1 MKSSK
6 KVSILSLLVILSSLA
21 SCNGNLPGSTA
32 SPVTPNSTISP
43 TTPKP
48 TPSST
53 VTKEEFN
60 ITTDVDDGATISGLP
75 KKASEGDEVEF
86 QVELK
91 EEKEISYV
99 TIDGENIITP
109 ENGVYKFVM
118 PAHAVTVK
126 AVTQDMRYAV
136 NVEQIAGATIAVSST
151 LAKKGETIKVRIA
164 ITDLTK
170 ESPMVKAG
178 DIDVPMAL
186 VENETKTFEG
196 SFVEPGSDV
205 SLLVTLSDA
214 PAEYTILD
222 KAGDGAVVVNA
233 PKTAKAGDKV
243 TFSMALDSG
252 FEFAGEVKVTA
263 GVNEVEVMANDDGTY
278 SFVMPASSVTISQE
292 TAASIYKI
300 NATIGEHLEVDVPDY
315 ATYNSKVEFVVP
327 STNEYEVDKVTLD
340 NVELVADEEG
350 KYSFTMKDKTVSLV
364 VTEKE
369 RFAPIILNNSKHLMM
384 TAYTHDEKANTYTPV
399 TQVRWGEKLY
409 IKVTPK
415 SGVNEGDYGIDKLEV
430 KLGEND
436 TRALYT
442 NSDGYYYNPSA
453 VVSDMTYGLQF
464 TLTEVEAIF
473 DANHVIVGSHA
484 GAYINYSYS
493 SGVSLTKTK
502 SNLVAD
508 RFGNISFPSS
518 SYSATTTKITSV
530 DDTTK
535 TFKMEST
542 DYEGGWTDNGLIYI
556 LSTSTYNNLTYDLVF
571 LQGSTSSNLETEYLA
586 DSKDSTPTKYI
597 ARLKNDTKD
606 IYVYAE
612 KTGSK
617 KATISE
623 ITSIQVANGL
633 TSFTDEGA
641 IFKATINGEDKYFIN
656 RNGLLADYSTTN
668 PLTLTG
674 SLGTITT
681 DGICNATVTKDGNT
695 IDATYSMDGES
706 LTIIIDGKKHTLKVD
721 TTTNTYQELKFSAGL
736 YIGGKVSSSHSYY
749 KMELTTDFKGKW
761 ESGNSSAI
769 TFNDD
774 QTFTF
779 NSYKVLLSDNKDLAL
794 VRESSN
800 TYLLSKDITEYSAS
814 SVGMEIV
821 GLTSG
826 TLKTG
831 EKFVAD
837 IYDANTSSSSL
848 VKKAVYFD
856 GTNYVF
862 GSIKNNTAIDTKG
875 ISFIFVTEDN
885 HEINMKNNNGAL
897 EIAIDV
903 SGTYTDTDT
912 ENNHGELI
920 LSNDGTGTLN
930 NVAIT
935 YEVNSKD
942 EVTVKEGN
950 TTYTISL
957 ANSTYTITN
966 TEVLVLPAFAGQTF
980 KGKIDYIYDDG
991 YDYTDSQTYDA
1002 YIKFSSSEKTL
1013 SFSAGD
1019 GASASN
1025 VEGGLYL
1032 NNKNVEYTYDET
1044 SKEITVA
1051 LKYNNNAHT
1060 VVFVYDSTKNTLTP
1074 KSQVAFEGSESFYI
1088 RAYSDYAFTK
1098 VA

>member
-32 SPVTPNSTISP
+32 TPATPNSTISP

-151 LAKKGETIKVRIA
+151 LAKKGETIKVRVA
-164 ITDLTK
+164 ITDSAK
-170 ESPMVKAG
+170 ESPVVKAG

-214 PAEYTILD
+214 PAEYAILD

-263 GVNEVEVMANDDGTY
+263 GDNKVEVMTNDDGTY

-300 NATIGEHLEVDVPDY
+300 NATIGEHLEIDVPDY
-315 ATYNSKVEFVVP
+315 AAYNSKVEFVVP

-340 NVELVADEEG
+340 NVELVADEKG
-350 KYSFTMKDKTVSLV
+350 KYSFTMKERAVNLV

-369 RFAPIILNNSKHLMM
+369 RFAPVILNNSEHLMM
-384 TAYTHDEKANTYTPV
+384 TAYTHDEEANTYTPV
-399 TQVRWGEKLY
+399 TQVKWGEKLY

-415 SGVNEGDYGIDKLEV
+415 AGVNEGDYGIDKVEV

-464 TLTEVEAIF
+464 TLTEVEPIF
-473 DANHVIVGSHA
+473 GANHVIVGSHA

-493 SGVSLTKTK
+493 SGVSLAKTK

-530 DDTTK
+530 DDITK

-542 DYEGGWTDNGLIYI
+542 NYEGGWTDNGLIYI

-612 KTGSK
+612 KTGGK

-656 RNGLLADYSTTN
+656 RNGLLTDYSTTN

-695 IDATYSMDGES
+695 INTTYSINGES

-721 TTTNTYQELKFSAGL
+721 TATNTYQELKFSAGL

-749 KMELTTDFKGKW
+749 KMQLTTDFKGKW
-761 ESGNSSAI
+761 ESGSNSAI

-779 NSYKVLLSDNKDLAL
+779 SSYKVLLSDNKDLAL
-794 VRESSN
+794 VRDSNN
-800 TYLLSKDITEYSAS
+800 TYLLSKDITEYSS
-814 SVGMEIV
+814 DSVGMEIV
-821 GLTSG
+821 GLTDG

-862 GSIKNNTAIDTKG
+862 GSIKNNTTIDTKG
-875 ISFIFVTEDN
+875 TSFIFITEDN
-885 HEINMKNNNGAL
+885 HEISMKNNNGAL
-897 EIAIDV
+897 QIAIDV

-920 LSNDGTGTLN
+920 LSKDGTGTLN

-935 YEVNSKD
+935 YEVTSKD
-942 EVTVKEGN
+942 VITVKEGN

-966 TEVLVLPAFAGQTF
+966 TEALVLPAFAGQTF
-980 KGKIDYIYDDG
+980 KGKIDYFDEYSEEYD
-991 YDYTDSQTYDA
+991 TVPYDA
-1002 YIKFSSSEKTL
+1002 YIKFSSSGKTL

-1025 VEGGLYL
+1025 VEGGEYL

-1051 LKYNNNAHT
+1051 LNGQT
-1060 VVFVYDSTKNTLTP
+1060 VVFVYDSAKNTLTP
-1074 KSQVAFEGSESFYI
+1074 KSQVDFEESFFI
-1088 RAYSDYAFTK
+1088 RTYPDYAFTK

>member
-21 SCNGNLPGSTA
+21 SCNGNLPGSTT
-32 SPVTPNSTISP
+32 SPATPNSTISP

-60 ITTDVDDGATISGLP
+60 ITTDVDDGVTISGLP

-164 ITDLTK
+164 ITDSAK
-170 ESPMVKAG
+170 ESPVVKAG

-196 SFVEPGSDV
+196 SFVQPGSDV

-214 PAEYTILD
+214 PAEYAILD

-263 GVNEVEVMANDDGTY
+263 GDNKIEVMANDDGTY

-300 NATIGEHLEVDVPDY
+300 NATIGEHLEIDVPDY
-315 ATYNSKVEFVVP
+315 AAYNSKVEFVVP

-340 NVELVADEEG
+340 NVELVADEKG
-350 KYSFTMKDKTVSLV
+350 KYSFAMKDRAVSLV

-369 RFAPIILNNSKHLMM
+369 RFAPVILNNSEHLMM
-384 TAYTHDEKANTYTPV
+384 TAYTHDEEANTYTPV
-399 TQVRWGEKLY
+399 TQVKWGEKLY

-415 SGVNEGDYGIDKLEV
+415 TGVNEGDYGIDKVEV
-430 KLGEND
+430 KLSEND

-453 VVSDMTYGLQF
+453 VVSNMTYGLQF
-464 TLTEVEAIF
+464 TLTEVEPIF
-473 DANHVIVGSHA
+473 GANHVIVGSHA

-493 SGVSLTKTK
+493 SGVSLAKTK

-530 DDTTK
+530 DDITK

-542 DYEGGWTDNGLIYI
+542 NYEGGWTDNGLIYI

-612 KTGSK
+612 KTGGK

-656 RNGLLADYSTTN
+656 RNGLLTDYSTTN

-695 IDATYSMDGES
+695 INTTYSMDGES

-721 TTTNTYQELKFSAGL
+721 TATNTYQELKFSAGL

-749 KMELTTDFKGKW
+749 KMQLTTDFKGKW
-761 ESGNSSAI
+761 ESVSNSAI

-779 NSYKVLLSDNKDLAL
+779 SSYKVLLSDNKDLAL
-794 VRESSN
+794 VRDSNN
-800 TYLLSKDITEYSAS
+800 TYLLSKDITEYSS
-814 SVGMEIV
+814 DSVGMEIV
-821 GLTSG
+821 GLTDG
-826 TLKTG
+826 ILKTG

-862 GSIKNNTAIDTKG
+862 GSIKNNTTIDTKG
-875 ISFIFVTEDN
+875 TSFIFITENN
-885 HEINMKNNNGAL
+885 HEISMKNNNGAL

-920 LSNDGTGTLN
+920 LSKDGTGTLN

-935 YEVNSKD
+935 YEVTSKD
-942 EVTVKEGN
+942 VITVKEGN

-966 TEVLVLPAFAGQTF
+966 TEALVLPAFAGQTF
-980 KGKIDYIYDDG
+980 KGKIDYFDEYSEEYD
-991 YDYTDSQTYDA
+991 TVPYDA
-1002 YIKFSSSEKTL
+1002 YIKFSSSGKTL

-1025 VEGGLYL
+1025 VEGGKYL

-1051 LKYNNNAHT
+1051 LNGQT

-1074 KSQVAFEGSESFYI
+1074 KSQVDFEESFFI
-1088 RAYSDYAFTK
+1088 RTYSDYAFTK

>member
-32 SPVTPNSTISP
+32 SPITPNSTISP

-60 ITTDVDDGATISGLP
+60 ITTNVDDGATISGLP

-151 LAKKGETIKVRIA
+151 LAKKGETIKVRVA
-164 ITDLTK
+164 ITDSTK

-263 GVNEVEVMANDDGTY
+263 SDNEVEVMTNDDGTY

-292 TAASIYKI
+292 TAVSIYKI
-300 NATIGEHLEVDVPDY
+300 NATIGEHLEVEVPDY
-315 ATYNSKVEFVVP
+315 AAFNSKVEFVVP

-340 NVELVADEEG
+340 NVELVANEEG
-350 KYSFTMKDKTVSLV
+350 KYSFTMKDRAVSLV

-369 RFAPIILNNSKHLMM
+369 RFAPIILNDSKHLTM

-409 IKVTPK
+409 IKVTTK
-415 SGVNEGDYGIDKLEV
+415 AGVNEGDYGIDKLEV

-436 TRALYT
+436 IRALYT
-442 NSDGYYYNPSA
+442 NSDGYYYNSSA

-473 DANHVIVGSHA
+473 DASHVIVGSHA

-556 LSTSTYNNLTYDLVF
+556 LSTSTYNSLTYDLVF

-606 IYVYAE
+606 IYLYAE
-612 KTGSK
+612 KIGSK

-641 IFKATINGEDKYFIN
+641 IFKATIKGEDKYFIN
-656 RNGLLADYSTTN
+656 RNGLLADYSTTK

-681 DGICNATVTKDGNT
+681 DGICNATVTKDDNT
-695 IDATYSMDGES
+695 INTTYSIDGES
-706 LTIIIDGKKHTLKVD
+706 LTIIIDGKEHTLKVD

-749 KMELTTDFKGKW
+749 KMQLTADFKGKW
-761 ESGNSSAI
+761 ESGSNSVI

-779 NSYKVLLSDNKDLAL
+779 SSYKVLLSDNKDLAL
-794 VRESSN
+794 VRDSSN
-800 TYLLSKDITEYSAS
+800 TYLLSKDITTYSAS

-821 GLTSG
+821 GLTNG

-856 GTNYVF
+856 GINYVF
-862 GSIKNNTAIDTKG
+862 GSIKNNTIIDTKG
-875 ISFIFVTEDN
+875 TSFIFVTEDN
-885 HEINMKNNNGAL
+885 HEISMKNNNGAL

-942 EVTVKEGN
+942 VITVKEGN

-966 TEVLVLPAFAGQTF
+966 TEVLTLPAFVGQTF
-980 KGKIDYIYDDG
+980 KGRIDYIDEYDDA
-991 YDYTDSQTYDA
+991 YSQTYDA

-1025 VEGGLYL
+1025 VEGGEYL
-1032 NNKNVEYTYDET
+1032 NNKNVEYTYDEA

-1051 LKYNNNAHT
+1051 LNGHT
-1060 VVFVYDSTKNTLTP
+1060 VVFVYDSTKNTLTS
-1074 KSQVAFEGSESFYI
+1074 KSQVDIESFYF
-1088 RAYSDYAFTK
+1088 RADPDFAFTK

>member
-32 SPVTPNSTISP
+32 TPATPNSTISP

-164 ITDLTK
+164 ITDSAK
-170 ESPMVKAG
+170 ESPVVKAG

-196 SFVEPGSDV
+196 SFVQPGSDV

-214 PAEYTILD
+214 PAEYAILD

-263 GVNEVEVMANDDGTY
+263 GDNKVEVMANDDGTY

-300 NATIGEHLEVDVPDY
+300 NATIGEHLEIDVPDY
-315 ATYNSKVEFVVP
+315 AAYNSKVEFVVP

-340 NVELVADEEG
+340 NVELVADEKG
-350 KYSFTMKDKTVSLV
+350 KYSFAMKYRAVNLV

-369 RFAPIILNNSKHLMM
+369 RFAPVILNNSEHLMM
-384 TAYTHDEKANTYTPV
+384 TAYTHDEEANTYTPV
-399 TQVRWGEKLY
+399 TQVKWGEKLY

-415 SGVNEGDYGIDKLEV
+415 TGVNEGDYGIDKVEV
-430 KLGEND
+430 KLSEND

-453 VVSDMTYGLQF
+453 VVSNMTYGLQF
-464 TLTEVEAIF
+464 TLTEVEPIF
-473 DANHVIVGSHA
+473 GANHVIVGSHA

-493 SGVSLTKTK
+493 SGVSLAKTK

-530 DDTTK
+530 DDITK

-542 DYEGGWTDNGLIYI
+542 NYEGGWTDNGLIYI

-612 KTGSK
+612 KTGGK

-656 RNGLLADYSTTN
+656 RNGLLTDYSTTN

-695 IDATYSMDGES
+695 INTTYSMDGES

-721 TTTNTYQELKFSAGL
+721 TATNTYQELKFSAGL

-749 KMELTTDFKGKW
+749 KMQLTTDFKGKW
-761 ESGNSSAI
+761 ESGSNSAI

-779 NSYKVLLSDNKDLAL
+779 SSYKVLLSDNKDLAL
-794 VRESSN
+794 VRDSNN
-800 TYLLSKDITEYSAS
+800 TYLLSKDITEYSS
-814 SVGMEIV
+814 DSVGMEIV

-826 TLKTG
+826 TLKKG

-862 GSIKNNTAIDTKG
+862 GSIKNNTTIDTKG
-875 ISFIFVTEDN
+875 TSFIFITEDN
-885 HEINMKNNNGAL
+885 HEISMKNNNGAL

-920 LSNDGTGTLN
+920 LSKDGTGTLN

-935 YEVNSKD
+935 YEVTSKD
-942 EVTVKEGN
+942 VITVKEGN

-966 TEVLVLPAFAGQTF
+966 TEALVLPAFAGQTF
-980 KGKIDYIYDDG
+980 KGKIDYFDEYSEEYD
-991 YDYTDSQTYDA
+991 TVPYDA
-1002 YIKFSSSEKTL
+1002 YIKFSSSGKTL

-1025 VEGGLYL
+1025 VEGGEYL

-1051 LKYNNNAHT
+1051 LNGHT

-1074 KSQVAFEGSESFYI
+1074 KSQVDFEESFFI
-1088 RAYSDYAFTK
+1088 RTYPDYAFTK

>member
-32 SPVTPNSTISP
+32 TPTTPNSTISP

-151 LAKKGETIKVRIA
+151 LAKKGETIKVRVA
-164 ITDLTK
+164 ITDSAK
-170 ESPMVKAG
+170 ESPVVKAG

-196 SFVEPGSDV
+196 SFVQPGSDV

-214 PAEYTILD
+214 PAEYAILD

-263 GVNEVEVMANDDGTY
+263 GDNKVEVMANDDGTY
-278 SFVMPASSVTISQE
+278 SFVMPASSITISQE

-300 NATIGEHLEVDVPDY
+300 NATIGEHLEIDVPDY
-315 ATYNSKVEFVVP
+315 AAYNSKVEFVVP

-340 NVELVADEEG
+340 NVELVADEKG
-350 KYSFTMKDKTVSLV
+350 KYSFAMKERAVNLV

-369 RFAPIILNNSKHLMM
+369 RFAPVILNNSEHLMM
-384 TAYTHDEKANTYTPV
+384 TAYTHDEEANTYTPV
-399 TQVRWGEKLY
+399 TQVKWGEKLY

-415 SGVNEGDYGIDKLEV
+415 AGVNEGDYGIDKVEV

-464 TLTEVEAIF
+464 TLTEVEPIF
-473 DANHVIVGSHA
+473 GANHVIVGSHA

-493 SGVSLTKTK
+493 SGVSLAKTK

-530 DDTTK
+530 DDITK

-542 DYEGGWTDNGLIYI
+542 NYEGGWTDNGLIYI

-612 KTGSK
+612 KTSGK

-656 RNGLLADYSTTN
+656 RNGLLTDYSTTN

-681 DGICNATVTKDGNT
+681 DGICNATVTKDGST
-695 IDATYSMDGES
+695 IDTTYSMDGES
-706 LTIIIDGKKHTLKVD
+706 LTIIIDGKMHTLKVD
-721 TTTNTYQELKFSAGL
+721 AATNTYQELKFSAGL

-749 KMELTTDFKGKW
+749 KMQLTTDFKGKW
-761 ESGNSSAI
+761 ESGSNSAI

-779 NSYKVLLSDNKDLAL
+779 SSYKVLLSDNKDLAL
-794 VRESSN
+794 VRDSNN
-800 TYLLSKDITEYSAS
+800 TYLLSKDITEYSS
-814 SVGMEIV
+814 DSVGMEIV
-821 GLTSG
+821 GLTDG

-862 GSIKNNTAIDTKG
+862 GSIKNNTTIDTKG
-875 ISFIFVTEDN
+875 TSFIFITEDN
-885 HEINMKNNNGAL
+885 HEISMKNNNGAL

-920 LSNDGTGTLN
+920 LSKDGTGTLN

-935 YEVNSKD
+935 FEVTSKD
-942 EVTVKEGN
+942 VITVKEGN

-966 TEVLVLPAFAGQTF
+966 TEALVLPAFAGQTF
-980 KGKIDYIYDDG
+980 KGKIDYFDEYSEEYD
-991 YDYTDSQTYDA
+991 TVPYDA
-1002 YIKFSSSEKTL
+1002 YIKFSSSGKTL

-1025 VEGGLYL
+1025 VEGGEYL

-1051 LKYNNNAHT
+1051 LNGQT

-1074 KSQVAFEGSESFYI
+1074 KSQVDFEESFFI
-1088 RAYSDYAFTK
+1088 RTYSDYAFTK

>member
-1 MKSSK
+1 MKNSK

-21 SCNGNLPGSTA
+21 SCNGNLPGSTT
-32 SPVTPNSTISP
+32 SPATPNSTISP

-151 LAKKGETIKVRIA
+151 LAKKGETIKVRVA
-164 ITDLTK
+164 ITDSAK
-170 ESPMVKAG
+170 ESPVVKAG

-196 SFVEPGSDV
+196 SFVQPGSDV

-214 PAEYTILD
+214 PAEYAILD
-222 KAGDGAVVVNA
+222 KAGDSAVVVNA

-263 GVNEVEVMANDDGTY
+263 GDNKVEVMANDDGTY

-300 NATIGEHLEVDVPDY
+300 NATIGEHLEIDVPDY
-315 ATYNSKVEFVVP
+315 AAYNSKVEFVVP

-340 NVELVADEEG
+340 NVELVADEKG
-350 KYSFTMKDKTVSLV
+350 KYSFTMKERAVNLV

-369 RFAPIILNNSKHLMM
+369 RFAPVILNNSEHLMM
-384 TAYTHDEKANTYTPV
+384 TAYTHDEEANTYTPV
-399 TQVRWGEKLY
+399 TQVKWGEKLY

-415 SGVNEGDYGIDKLEV
+415 AGVNEGDYGIDKVEV

-464 TLTEVEAIF
+464 TLTEVEPIF
-473 DANHVIVGSHA
+473 GANHVIVGSHA

-493 SGVSLTKTK
+493 SGVSLAKTK

-530 DDTTK
+530 DDITK

-542 DYEGGWTDNGLIYI
+542 NYEGGWTDNGLIYI

-612 KTGSK
+612 KTGGK

-656 RNGLLADYSTTN
+656 RNGLLTDYSTTN

-695 IDATYSMDGES
+695 INTTYSMNGES

-721 TTTNTYQELKFSAGL
+721 TATNTYQELKFSAGL

-749 KMELTTDFKGKW
+749 KMQLTTDFKGKW
-761 ESGNSSAI
+761 ESGSNSAI

-779 NSYKVLLSDNKDLAL
+779 SSYKVLLSDNKDLAL
-794 VRESSN
+794 VRDSNN
-800 TYLLSKDITEYSAS
+800 TYLLSKDITEYSS
-814 SVGMEIV
+814 DSVGMEIV
-821 GLTSG
+821 GLTDG

-862 GSIKNNTAIDTKG
+862 GSIKNNTTIDTKG
-875 ISFIFVTEDN
+875 TSFIFITEDN
-885 HEINMKNNNGAL
+885 HEISMKNNNGAL
-897 EIAIDV
+897 QIAIDV

-920 LSNDGTGTLN
+920 LSKDGTGTLN

-935 YEVNSKD
+935 YEVTSKD
-942 EVTVKEGN
+942 VITVKEGN

-966 TEVLVLPAFAGQTF
+966 TEALVLPAFAGQTF
-980 KGKIDYIYDDG
+980 KGKIDYFDEYSEEYD
-991 YDYTDSQTYDA
+991 TVPYDA
-1002 YIKFSSSEKTL
+1002 YIKFSSSGKTL

-1025 VEGGLYL
+1025 VEGGEYL

-1051 LKYNNNAHT
+1051 LNGQT
-1060 VVFVYDSTKNTLTP
+1060 VVFVYDSAKNTLTP
-1074 KSQVAFEGSESFYI
+1074 KSQVDFEESFFI
-1088 RAYSDYAFTK
+1088 RTYPDYAFTK

>member
-32 SPVTPNSTISP
+32 SPATPNSTISP

-60 ITTDVDDGATISGLP
+60 ITTYVDDGATISGLP

-136 NVEQIAGATIAVSST
+136 NVEQIVGATIAVSST
-151 LAKKGETIKVRIA
+151 LAKKGETIKVRVA
-164 ITDLTK
+164 ITDSAK

-196 SFVEPGSDV
+196 SFVQPGSDV

-214 PAEYTILD
+214 PAEYAIID
-222 KAGDGAVVVNA
+222 KTGDGAVVVNA

-263 GVNEVEVMANDDGTY
+263 GDNKVEVMANDDGTY

-300 NATIGEHLEVDVPDY
+300 NATIGEHLDVDVPDY
-315 ATYNSKVEFVVP
+315 AAYNSKVEFVVP

-340 NVELVADEEG
+340 NVELVADEKG
-350 KYSFTMKDKTVSLV
+350 KYSFAMKDRAVNLV

-369 RFAPIILNNSKHLMM
+369 RFAPVILNNSEHLMM
-384 TAYTHDEKANTYTPV
+384 TAYTHDEEANTYTPV

-415 SGVNEGDYGIDKLEV
+415 TGVNEGDYGIDKVEV
-430 KLGEND
+430 KLSYND

-464 TLTEVEAIF
+464 TLTEVEPIF
-473 DANHVIVGSHA
+473 GANHVIVGSHA

-493 SGVSLTKTK
+493 SGVSLAKTK

-535 TFKMEST
+535 TFKMESS

-586 DSKDSTPTKYI
+586 DSKDSTLTKYI

-612 KTGSK
+612 KTSGK

-623 ITSIQVANGL
+623 INSIQVANGL

-656 RNGLLADYSTTN
+656 RNGLLTNYSTTN

-695 IDATYSMDGES
+695 INTTYSMDGES

-721 TTTNTYQELKFSAGL
+721 IATNTYQELKFSAGL

-749 KMELTTDFKGKW
+749 KMQLTTDFKGKW
-761 ESGNSSAI
+761 ESGSNSAI

-779 NSYKVLLSDNKDLAL
+779 SSYKVLLSDNKDLAL
-794 VRESSN
+794 VRDSNN
-800 TYLLSKDITEYSAS
+800 TYLLSKDITEYSS
-814 SVGMEIV
+814 DSVGMEIV
-821 GLTSG
+821 GLTDG

-862 GSIKNNTAIDTKG
+862 GSIKNNTTIDTKG
-875 ISFIFVTEDN
+875 TSFIFITEDN
-885 HEINMKNNNGAL
+885 HEISMKNNNGAL
-897 EIAIDV
+897 QIAIDV

-920 LSNDGTGTLN
+920 LSKDGTGTLN
-930 NVAIT
+930 KVAIT
-935 YEVNSKD
+935 YEVNSK
-942 EVTVKEGN
+942 EVITVKEGN

-966 TEVLVLPAFAGQTF
+966 TEALVLPAFAGQTF
-980 KGKIDYIYDDG
+980 KGKIDYFDEYSEEYD
-991 YDYTDSQTYDA
+991 TVPYDA
-1002 YIKFSSSEKTL
+1002 YIKFSSSGKTL

-1025 VEGGLYL
+1025 VEGGEYL

-1051 LKYNNNAHT
+1051 LNGQT

-1074 KSQVAFEGSESFYI
+1074 KSQVDFEESFFI
-1088 RAYSDYAFTK
+1088 RTYSDYSFTK

>member
-32 SPVTPNSTISP
+32 SPATPNSTISP

-151 LAKKGETIKVRIA
+151 LAKKGETIKVRVA
-164 ITDLTK
+164 ITDSTK

-263 GVNEVEVMANDDGTY
+263 GDNEVEVMTNDDGTY

-292 TAASIYKI
+292 TAVSIYKI
-300 NATIGEHLEVDVPDY
+300 NATIGEHLEVGVPDY
-315 ATYNSKVEFVVP
+315 AAFNSKVEFVVP

-350 KYSFTMKDKTVSLV
+350 KYSFTMKDRAVSLV

-369 RFAPIILNNSKHLMM
+369 RFAPIILNDSKHLTM

-415 SGVNEGDYGIDKLEV
+415 AGVNEGDYGIDKLEV

-493 SGVSLTKTK
+493 SGVSLAKTK

-623 ITSIQVANGL
+623 ITSIQIANGL

-641 IFKATINGEDKYFIN
+641 IFKATIKGEDKYFIN
-656 RNGLLADYSTTN
+656 RNGLLTDYSTTN

-674 SLGTITT
+674 SLGTIAT
-681 DGICNATVTKDGNT
+681 DGICNATVTKDDNT
-695 IDATYSMDGES
+695 INTTYSMDGES
-706 LTIIIDGKKHTLKVD
+706 LTIIIDGKEHTLKVD
-721 TTTNTYQELKFSAGL
+721 IATNTYQELKFSAGL

-761 ESGNSSAI
+761 ESGSNSVI

-779 NSYKVLLSDNKDLAL
+779 SSYKVLLSDNKDLAL
-794 VRESSN
+794 VRDGNN
-800 TYLLSKDITEYSAS
+800 TYLLSKDITTYSAS

-821 GLTSG
+821 GLTDG

-862 GSIKNNTAIDTKG
+862 GSIKNNTTIDTKG
-875 ISFIFVTEDN
+875 TSFIFVTEDN
-885 HEINMKNNNGAL
+885 HEISMKNNNGAL

-935 YEVNSKD
+935 YEVTSKD
-942 EVTVKEGN
+942 VITVKQGN

-957 ANSTYTITN
+957 VNSTYTITN
-966 TEVLVLPAFAGQTF
+966 TEALTLPAFAGQTF
-980 KGKIDYIYDDG
+980 QGKIDYYYDDG
-991 YDYTDSQTYDA
+991 YDDGGLETYDA

-1013 SFSAGD
+1013 SFSAGS

-1025 VEGGLYL
+1025 VEGGEYL

-1051 LKYNNNAHT
+1051 LKDNNSAHT

-1088 RAYSDYAFTK
+1088 RKDPEFAFKK
-1098 VA
+1098 V

>member
-32 SPVTPNSTISP
+32 SPIAPNSTISP

-75 KKASEGDEVEF
+75 GKASEGDEVEF

-99 TIDGENIITP
+99 TIDGENIIAP

-118 PAHAVTVK
+118 PAHTVTVK

-136 NVEQIAGATIAVSST
+136 KVEQVAGATIAVSST

-164 ITDLTK
+164 ITDSTK
-170 ESPMVKAG
+170 ESPVVKAG

-214 PAEYTILD
+214 PAEYAILD

-263 GVNEVEVMANDDGTY
+263 GDTEVEVMANDDGTY

-292 TAASIYKI
+292 TAASIYNI
-300 NATIGEHLEVDVPDY
+300 NATIGEHLKVDVPDY
-315 ATYNSKVEFVVP
+315 AAYNSKVELVVP

-350 KYSFTMKDKTVSLV
+350 KYSFTMKDRAVSLV

-369 RFAPIILNNSKHLMM
+369 RFAPVILNNSKHLMM
-384 TAYTHDEKANTYTPV
+384 TAYTHDEEANTYTPV

-415 SGVNEGDYGIDKLEV
+415 AGVNEGDYGIDKVEV

-453 VVSDMTYGLQF
+453 VVSNMTYGLQF
-464 TLTEVEAIF
+464 TLTEVEPIF
-473 DANHVIVGSHA
+473 GANHVIVGSHA

-493 SGVSLTKTK
+493 SGVSLDKTK

-508 RFGNISFPSS
+508 RFGNISFPTG
-518 SYSATTTKITSV
+518 YSTTTTKITSV

-535 TFKMEST
+535 TFKMESSA
-542 DYEGGWTDNGLIYI
+542 YEGGWTDNGLIYI
-556 LSTSTYNNLTYDLVF
+556 LSTSTYSNLTYDLVF

-612 KTGSK
+612 K
-617 KATISE
+617 ATISE

-656 RNGLLADYSTTN
+656 KNGLLTDYSTTN

-695 IDATYSMDGES
+695 IKTTYSMDGES
-706 LTIIIDGKKHTLKVD
+706 LTIIIDGKEHTLKVD
-721 TTTNTYQELKFSAGL
+721 TATNTYQELKFSAGL

-749 KMELTTDFKGKW
+749 KMQLTTDFKGKW
-761 ESGNSSAI
+761 ESGSNSAI

-779 NSYKVLLSDNKDLAL
+779 SSYKVLLSDNKDLAL
-794 VRESSN
+794 VRDSSN
-800 TYLLSKDITEYSAS
+800 TYLLSKDITEYSS
-814 SVGMEIV
+814 DSVGMEIV
-821 GLTSG
+821 GLTNG
-826 TLKTG
+826 ALKTG

-837 IYDANTSSSSL
+837 IYDANTSSSSR

-862 GSIKNNTAIDTKG
+862 GSIKNNTTIDTKG
-875 ISFIFVTEDN
+875 TSFIFVTEDN
-885 HEINMKNNNGAL
+885 HEISMKNNNGAL

-935 YEVNSKD
+935 YEVTSKD
-942 EVTVKEGN
+942 VITVKEGN

-966 TEVLVLPAFAGQTF
+966 TEALVLPAFAGQTF
-980 KGKIDYIYDDG
+980 QGKIDYFDEYSEE
-991 YDYTDSQTYDA
+991 YNTETYDA

-1025 VEGGLYL
+1025 VEGGEYL
-1032 NNKNVEYTYDET
+1032 NNKNVEYTYDEA
-1044 SKEITVA
+1044 SKEITVT
-1051 LKYNNNAHT
+1051 LNGQT
-1060 VVFVYDSTKNTLTP
+1060 VIFVYDSAKNTLTP
-1074 KSQVAFEGSESFYI
+1074 KSSVDIESFYF
-1088 RAYSDYAFTK
+1088 RTYSDYAFTK

>member
-1 MKSSK
+1 M
-6 KVSILSLLVILSSLA
+6 
-21 SCNGNLPGSTA
+21 
-32 SPVTPNSTISP
+32 
-43 TTPKP
+43 
-48 TPSST
+48 
-53 VTKEEFN
+53 
-60 ITTDVDDGATISGLP
+60 
-75 KKASEGDEVEF
+75 
-86 QVELK
+86 K

-151 LAKKGETIKVRIA
+151 LAKKGETIKVRVA
-164 ITDLTK
+164 ITDSTK

-263 GVNEVEVMANDDGTY
+263 SDNEVEVMTNDDGTY

-292 TAASIYKI
+292 TAVSIYKI
-300 NATIGEHLEVDVPDY
+300 NATIGEHLEVEVPDY
-315 ATYNSKVEFVVP
+315 AAFNSKVEFVVP

-340 NVELVADEEG
+340 NVELVANEEG
-350 KYSFTMKDKTVSLV
+350 KYSFTMKDRAVSLV

-369 RFAPIILNNSKHLMM
+369 RFAPIILNDSKHLTM

-409 IKVTPK
+409 IKVTTK
-415 SGVNEGDYGIDKLEV
+415 AGVNEGDYGINKVEV

-484 GAYINYSYS
+484 GAYINYSYL

-556 LSTSTYNNLTYDLVF
+556 LSTSTYNSLTYDLVF

-606 IYVYAE
+606 IYLYAE
-612 KTGSK
+612 KIGSK

-641 IFKATINGEDKYFIN
+641 IFKATIKGEDKYFIN

-668 PLTLTG
+668 PLTLAG

-695 IDATYSMDGES
+695 IDTTYSMDGES
-706 LTIIIDGKKHTLKVD
+706 LTIIIDGKEHTLKVD

-736 YIGGKVSSSHSYY
+736 YIGGKVSSAHSYY
-749 KMELTTDFKGKW
+749 KMQLTTDFKGKW
-761 ESGNSSAI
+761 ESGSNSAI

-779 NSYKVLLSDNKDLAL
+779 SSYKVLLSDNKDLAL
-794 VRESSN
+794 VRDSSN
-800 TYLLSKDITEYSAS
+800 TYLLSKDITTYSAS

-821 GLTSG
+821 GLTNG

-862 GSIKNNTAIDTKG
+862 GSIKNNTIIDTKG
-875 ISFIFVTEDN
+875 TSFIFVTEDN
-885 HEINMKNNNGAL
+885 HEISMKNNNGAL

-903 SGTYTDTDT
+903 TGTYTDTDT

-942 EVTVKEGN
+942 EIIVKEGN

-966 TEVLVLPAFAGQTF
+966 TEVLTLPAFAGQTF
-980 KGKIDYIYDDG
+980 KGKIDYIDEYGEEYD
-991 YDYTDSQTYDA
+991 SATYDA

-1025 VEGGLYL
+1025 VEGGEYL
-1032 NNKNVEYTYDET
+1032 NNKNVEYTYDEA

-1051 LKYNNNAHT
+1051 LNGRT

-1074 KSQVAFEGSESFYI
+1074 KSQVTFESFYI
-1088 RAYSDYAFTK
+1088 RTYNDYAFTK

>member
-1 MKSSK
+1 MKISK

-32 SPVTPNSTISP
+32 SPIAPNSTISP

-60 ITTDVDDGATISGLP
+60 ITTNVDDGATISGLP

-151 LAKKGETIKVRIA
+151 LAKKGETIKVRVA
-164 ITDLTK
+164 ITDSTK

-243 TFSMALDSG
+243 TFSMTLDSG

-263 GVNEVEVMANDDGTY
+263 GDNEVEVMTNDDGTY

-292 TAASIYKI
+292 TAVSIYKI
-300 NATIGEHLEVDVPDY
+300 NATISEHLEVDVPDY
-315 ATYNSKVEFVVP
+315 AAYNSKVEFVVP

-340 NVELVADEEG
+340 NVELIADEEG
-350 KYSFTMKDKTVSLV
+350 KYSFTMKDRAVSLV

-384 TAYTHDEKANTYTPV
+384 TAYTHDEEANTYTPV

-415 SGVNEGDYGIDKLEV
+415 AGVNEGDYGIDKLEV

-436 TRALYT
+436 IRALYA
-442 NSDGYYYNPSA
+442 NSDGYYYNSSA

-464 TLTEVEAIF
+464 TLTEVEPIF
-473 DANHVIVGSHA
+473 NANHVIVGSHA

-493 SGVSLTKTK
+493 SGVSLDKTK

-695 IDATYSMDGES
+695 INTTYSMDGES

-749 KMELTTDFKGKW
+749 KMQLTTDFKGKW
-761 ESGNSSAI
+761 ESKSSSAI

-794 VRESSN
+794 VRESSS
-800 TYLLSKDITEYSAS
+800 TYLLSKDITTYSS
-814 SVGMEIV
+814 DSVGMEIV
-821 GLTSG
+821 GLTNG

-862 GSIKNNTAIDTKG
+862 GSIKNNTTIDTKG
-875 ISFIFVTEDN
+875 TSFIFVTEDN
-885 HEINMKNNNGAL
+885 HEISMKNNNGAL
-897 EIAIDV
+897 EIAINV

-942 EVTVKEGN
+942 EITVKEGN

-966 TEVLVLPAFAGQTF
+966 TKVLVLPAFAGQTF
-980 KGKIDYIYDDG
+980 KGRIDYFEEYGEEYD
-991 YDYTDSQTYDA
+991 TVPYDA

-1051 LKYNNNAHT
+1051 LNGQT

-1074 KSQVAFEGSESFYI
+1074 KSQVDFEGSFFI
-1088 RAYSDYAFTK
+1088 RTYADYAFTK

>member
-32 SPVTPNSTISP
+32 SPTAPNSTISP

-136 NVEQIAGATIAVSST
+136 NVEQIVGATIAVSST
-151 LAKKGETIKVRIA
+151 LAKKGETIKVRVA
-164 ITDLTK
+164 ITDSTK

-263 GVNEVEVMANDDGTY
+263 SDNEVEVMTNDDGTY

-292 TAASIYKI
+292 TAVSIYKI
-300 NATIGEHLEVDVPDY
+300 NATIGEHLEVEVPDY
-315 ATYNSKVEFVVP
+315 AAFNSKVEFVVP

-340 NVELVADEEG
+340 NVELVANEEG
-350 KYSFTMKDKTVSLV
+350 KYSFTMKDRAVSLV

-369 RFAPIILNNSKHLMM
+369 RFAPIILNDSKHLTM

-409 IKVTPK
+409 IKVTTK
-415 SGVNEGDYGIDKLEV
+415 AGVNEGDYGIDKLEV

-556 LSTSTYNNLTYDLVF
+556 LSTSTYNKLTYDLVF

-656 RNGLLADYSTTN
+656 RNGLLTDYSTTN

-674 SLGTITT
+674 SLGTIAT
-681 DGICNATVTKDGNT
+681 DGICNATVTKDGST
-695 IDATYSMDGES
+695 IDTTYSMDGES
-706 LTIIIDGKKHTLKVD
+706 LTIIIDGKEHTLKVD
-721 TTTNTYQELKFSAGL
+721 TATNTYQELKFSAGL
-736 YIGGKVSSSHSYY
+736 YIGGRVSSSHSCY
-749 KMELTTDFKGKW
+749 KMELTADFKGKW
-761 ESGNSSAI
+761 EYKSNSAI

-779 NSYKVLLSDNKDLAL
+779 SSYKVLLSDNKDLAL
-794 VRESSN
+794 VRDGSD
-800 TYLLSKDITEYSAS
+800 TYLLSKDITEYSS
-814 SVGMEIV
+814 DSVGMEIV
-821 GLTSG
+821 GLTNG

-875 ISFIFVTEDN
+875 TSFIFVTEDN
-885 HEINMKNNNGAL
+885 HEISMKNNNGAL

-935 YEVNSKD
+935 YEVTSKD
-942 EVTVKEGN
+942 VITVKEGN

-966 TEVLVLPAFAGQTF
+966 TEALTLPAFAGQTF
-980 KGKIDYIYDDG
+980 QGKIDYVDEYSEEYD
-991 YDYTDSQTYDA
+991 TVRYDA

-1025 VEGGLYL
+1025 VEGGEYL

-1051 LKYNNNAHT
+1051 LNGHA

-1074 KSQVAFEGSESFYI
+1074 KSQVDIESFFI
-1088 RAYSDYAFTK
+1088 RTYPDYAFTK
-1098 VA
+1098 LA

>member
-32 SPVTPNSTISP
+32 TPTTPNSTISP

-151 LAKKGETIKVRIA
+151 LAKKGETIKVRVA
-164 ITDLTK
+164 ITDSAK
-170 ESPMVKAG
+170 ESPVVKAG

-196 SFVEPGSDV
+196 SFVQPGSDV

-214 PAEYTILD
+214 PAEYAILD

-263 GVNEVEVMANDDGTY
+263 GDNKVEVMANDDGTY

-300 NATIGEHLEVDVPDY
+300 NATIGEHLEIDVPDY
-315 ATYNSKVEFVVP
+315 AAYNSKVEFVVP

-340 NVELVADEEG
+340 NVELVADEKG
-350 KYSFTMKDKTVSLV
+350 KYSFTMKERAVNLV

-369 RFAPIILNNSKHLMM
+369 RFAPVILNNSEHLMM
-384 TAYTHDEKANTYTPV
+384 TAYTHDEEANTYTPV
-399 TQVRWGEKLY
+399 TQVKWGEKLY

-415 SGVNEGDYGIDKLEV
+415 AGVNEGDYGIDKVEV

-464 TLTEVEAIF
+464 TLTEVEPIF
-473 DANHVIVGSHA
+473 GANHVIVGSHA

-493 SGVSLTKTK
+493 SGVSLAKTK

-530 DDTTK
+530 DDITK

-542 DYEGGWTDNGLIYI
+542 NYEGGWTDNGLIYI

-612 KTGSK
+612 KTGGK

-656 RNGLLADYSTTN
+656 RNGLLTDYSTTN

-695 IDATYSMDGES
+695 INTTYSMNGES

-721 TTTNTYQELKFSAGL
+721 TATNTYQELKFSAGL

-749 KMELTTDFKGKW
+749 KMQLTTDFKGKW
-761 ESGNSSAI
+761 ESGSNSAI

-779 NSYKVLLSDNKDLAL
+779 SSYKVLLSDNKDLAL
-794 VRESSN
+794 VRDSNN
-800 TYLLSKDITEYSAS
+800 TYLLSKDITEYSS
-814 SVGMEIV
+814 DSVGMEIV
-821 GLTSG
+821 GLTDG

-862 GSIKNNTAIDTKG
+862 GSIKNNTTIDTKG
-875 ISFIFVTEDN
+875 TSFIFITEDN
-885 HEINMKNNNGAL
+885 HEISMKNNNGAL
-897 EIAIDV
+897 QIAIDV

-920 LSNDGTGTLN
+920 LSKDGTGTLN

-935 YEVNSKD
+935 YEVTSKD
-942 EVTVKEGN
+942 VITVKEGN

-966 TEVLVLPAFAGQTF
+966 TEALVLPAFAGQTF
-980 KGKIDYIYDDG
+980 KGKIDYFDEYSEEYD
-991 YDYTDSQTYDA
+991 TVPYDA
-1002 YIKFSSSEKTL
+1002 YIKFSSSGKTL

-1025 VEGGLYL
+1025 VEGGEYL

-1051 LKYNNNAHT
+1051 LNGQT
-1060 VVFVYDSTKNTLTP
+1060 VVFVYDSAKNTLTP
-1074 KSQVAFEGSESFYI
+1074 KSQVDFEESFFI
-1088 RAYSDYAFTK
+1088 RTYPDYAFTK

>member
-32 SPVTPNSTISP
+32 TPATPNSTISP

-151 LAKKGETIKVRIA
+151 LAKKGETIKVRVA
-164 ITDLTK
+164 ITDSAK
-170 ESPMVKAG
+170 ESPVVKAG

-196 SFVEPGSDV
+196 SFVQPGSDV

-214 PAEYTILD
+214 PAEYAILD

-263 GVNEVEVMANDDGTY
+263 GDNKVEVMANDDGTY

-315 ATYNSKVEFVVP
+315 AAYNSKVEFVVP

-350 KYSFTMKDKTVSLV
+350 KYSFTMKDRAVSLV

-369 RFAPIILNNSKHLMM
+369 RFAPVILNNSEHLMM
-384 TAYTHDEKANTYTPV
+384 TAYTHDEEANTYTPV

-415 SGVNEGDYGIDKLEV
+415 AGVNEGDYGIDKVEV
-430 KLGEND
+430 KLSEND

-453 VVSDMTYGLQF
+453 VVSNMTYGLQF
-464 TLTEVEAIF
+464 TLTEVEPIF
-473 DANHVIVGSHA
+473 GANHVIVGSHA
-484 GAYINYSYS
+484 GAYINYTYS
-493 SGVSLTKTK
+493 SGVSLAKTK

-508 RFGNISFPSS
+508 SFGNISFPT
-518 SYSATTTKITSV
+518 SYSSTTTKITSI

-542 DYEGGWTDNGLIYI
+542 NYEGGWTDNGLIYI

-612 KTGSK
+612 KTGGK

-656 RNGLLADYSTTN
+656 RNGLLTDYSTTN

-695 IDATYSMDGES
+695 INTTYSMDGES

-721 TTTNTYQELKFSAGL
+721 TATNTYQELKFSAGL

-749 KMELTTDFKGKW
+749 KMQLTTDFKGKW
-761 ESGNSSAI
+761 ESGSNSAI

-779 NSYKVLLSDNKDLAL
+779 SSYKVLLSDNKDLAL
-794 VRESSN
+794 VRDSNN
-800 TYLLSKDITEYSAS
+800 TYLLSKDITEYSS
-814 SVGMEIV
+814 DSVGMEIV

-862 GSIKNNTAIDTKG
+862 GSIKNNTTIDTKG
-875 ISFIFVTEDN
+875 TSFIFITEDN
-885 HEINMKNNNGAL
+885 HEISMKNNNGAL

-920 LSNDGTGTLN
+920 LSKDGTGTLN

-935 YEVNSKD
+935 YEVTSKD
-942 EVTVKEGN
+942 VITVKEGN

-966 TEVLVLPAFAGQTF
+966 TEALVLPAFAGQTF
-980 KGKIDYIYDDG
+980 KGKIDYIEEYEEEYD
-991 YDYTDSQTYDA
+991 TVPYDA
-1002 YIKFSSSEKTL
+1002 YIKFSSSEKAL

-1025 VEGGLYL
+1025 VEGGEYL

-1044 SKEITVA
+1044 SKEITVT
-1051 LKYNNNAHT
+1051 LNGHT
-1060 VVFVYDSTKNTLTP
+1060 VVFVYDPTKNTLTP
-1074 KSQVAFEGSESFYI
+1074 KSQVDFEESFFI
-1088 RAYSDYAFTK
+1088 RTYSDYAFTK

>member
-136 NVEQIAGATIAVSST
+136 NVEQITGATIAVSST

-164 ITDLTK
+164 ITDSTK

-263 GVNEVEVMANDDGTY
+263 GDNEVEVMTNDDGTY

-315 ATYNSKVEFVVP
+315 AAYNSKVEFVVP

-350 KYSFTMKDKTVSLV
+350 KYSFTMKDRAVSLV

-369 RFAPIILNNSKHLMM
+369 RFAPIVLNDSKHLMM
-384 TAYTHDEKANTYTPV
+384 TAYTHDEEANTYTPV

-409 IKVTPK
+409 IKITPK
-415 SGVNEGDYGIDKLEV
+415 AEVNEGDYGIDKVEV

-436 TRALYT
+436 IRALYT

-484 GAYINYSYS
+484 GAYINYTYS

-502 SNLVAD
+502 SNLAAD

-556 LSTSTYNNLTYDLVF
+556 LSTSTYSNLANDFVF

-612 KTGSK
+612 KTSSK

-641 IFKATINGEDKYFIN
+641 IFKATIKGENKYFIN
-656 RNGLLADYSTTN
+656 RNGLLTDYSTTN

-695 IDATYSMDGES
+695 IDTTYSIDGES
-706 LTIIIDGKKHTLKVD
+706 LTIIIDGKEHTLKVD

-736 YIGGKVSSSHSYY
+736 YIGGKVSSSHSHY
-749 KMELTTDFKGKW
+749 KMQLTADFKGKW
-761 ESGNSSAI
+761 ESGSNSVI

-779 NSYKVLLSDNKDLAL
+779 SSYKVLLSDNKDLAL
-794 VRESSN
+794 VRDGNN
-800 TYLLSKDITEYSAS
+800 TYLLSKDITTYSAS

-821 GLTSG
+821 GLTDG

-848 VKKAVYFD
+848 VKKAVYFN

-862 GSIKNNTAIDTKG
+862 GSIKNNTTIDTKG
-875 ISFIFVTEDN
+875 TSFIFVTEDN
-885 HEINMKNNNGAL
+885 HEISMKNNNGAL

-935 YEVNSKD
+935 YEVTSKD
-942 EVTVKEGN
+942 VITVKQGN

-957 ANSTYTITN
+957 VNSTYTITN
-966 TEVLVLPAFAGQTF
+966 TEALTLPAFAGQTF
-980 KGKIDYIYDDG
+980 QGKIDYYYDDG
-991 YDYTDSQTYDA
+991 YDDGGLETYDA

-1013 SFSAGD
+1013 SFSAGS

-1025 VEGGLYL
+1025 VEGGEYL

-1051 LKYNNNAHT
+1051 LKDNNSAHT

-1088 RAYSDYAFTK
+1088 RKDPEFAFKK
-1098 VA
+1098 V

>member
-32 SPVTPNSTISP
+32 SPATPNSTISP

-86 QVELK
+86 QVELE

-136 NVEQIAGATIAVSST
+136 NVEQIVGATIAVSST

-164 ITDLTK
+164 ITDSTK
-170 ESPMVKAG
+170 ESPVVKAG
-178 DIDVPMAL
+178 DTDVPMAL

-263 GVNEVEVMANDDGTY
+263 GDNEVEVMVNDDGTY
-278 SFVMPASSVTISQE
+278 SFIMPASSVTISQE
-292 TAASIYKI
+292 TAVSIYKI
-300 NATIGEHLEVDVPDY
+300 NSTIGEHLEVDVPGY
-315 ATYNSKVEFVVP
+315 AAYNSKVEFVVP

-350 KYSFTMKDKTVSLV
+350 KYSFTMKDRAVSLV

-415 SGVNEGDYGIDKLEV
+415 AGVNEGDYGIDKLEV

-436 TRALYT
+436 IRALYT

-473 DANHVIVGSHA
+473 DASHVIVGSHA

-493 SGVSLTKTK
+493 SGFSLAKTK

-535 TFKMEST
+535 TFKMESK

-571 LQGSTSSNLETEYLA
+571 LQDSTSSNLETEYLA

-612 KTGSK
+612 KTSSK

-656 RNGLLADYSTTN
+656 RNGLLADYSTAN

-695 IDATYSMDGES
+695 INTTYSMDGES

-761 ESGNSSAI
+761 ESKSSSAI

-794 VRESSN
+794 VKESSS
-800 TYLLSKDITEYSAS
+800 TYLLSKDITTYSS
-814 SVGMEIV
+814 DSVGMEIV
-821 GLTSG
+821 GLTNG
-826 TLKTG
+826 ALKTG

-848 VKKAVYFD
+848 VKKSVYFD

-875 ISFIFVTEDN
+875 TSFIFVTEDN
-885 HEINMKNNNGAL
+885 HEISMKNNNGAL
-897 EIAIDV
+897 EIAINV

-942 EVTVKEGN
+942 EITVKEGN

-966 TEVLVLPAFAGQTF
+966 TEALVLPAFAGQTF
-980 KGKIDYIYDDG
+980 KGKIDYVDEYDDEYG
-991 YDYTDSQTYDA
+991 SETYDA

-1032 NNKNVEYTYDET
+1032 NNKNMEYTYDET

-1051 LKYNNNAHT
+1051 LNGHT

-1074 KSQVAFEGSESFYI
+1074 KSQVTFESFYI
-1088 RAYSDYAFTK
+1088 RTYSDYAFTK

>member
-6 KVSILSLLVILSSLA
+6 KVSILSLLIILSSLA

-32 SPVTPNSTISP
+32 SPATPNSTISP

-118 PAHAVTVK
+118 PSHAVTVK

-136 NVEQIAGATIAVSST
+136 NVEQIVGATIAVSST
-151 LAKKGETIKVRIA
+151 LAKKGETIKVRVA
-164 ITDLTK
+164 ITDSTK

-263 GVNEVEVMANDDGTY
+263 DDNEVEVMTNDDGTY

-300 NATIGEHLEVDVPDY
+300 NSTIGENLEVDVPDY
-315 ATYNSKVEFVVP
+315 AAFNSKVEFVVP

-340 NVELVADEEG
+340 NVELVVDEEG
-350 KYSFTMKDKTVSLV
+350 KYSFTMKDRAVSLV

-369 RFAPIILNNSKHLMM
+369 RFAPIILNDSKHLMM
-384 TAYTHDEKANTYTPV
+384 TAYTHDEEANTYTPV

-415 SGVNEGDYGIDKLEV
+415 AGVNEGDYGIEKLEV

-493 SGVSLTKTK
+493 SGVSLAKTK

-623 ITSIQVANGL
+623 ITSIQISNGL

-641 IFKATINGEDKYFIN
+641 IFKATINGEDKYFVN

-695 IDATYSMDGES
+695 IDTTYSMDGES

-721 TTTNTYQELKFSAGL
+721 TTSNTYQELKFSAGL
-736 YIGGKVSSSHSYY
+736 YIGGKISSSHSYY

-761 ESGNSSAI
+761 ESKSSSAI

-779 NSYKVLLSDNKDLAL
+779 NSYKVLLSDSKDLAL
-794 VRESSN
+794 VRESSS
-800 TYLLSKDITEYSAS
+800 TYLLSKDITTYSAS

-821 GLTSG
+821 GLTNG

-862 GSIKNNTAIDTKG
+862 GSIKNNTTIDNKG
-875 ISFIFVTEDN
+875 TSFIFVTEDN
-885 HEINMKNNNGAL
+885 HEISMKNNNGAL

-942 EVTVKEGN
+942 EIVVKEGN

-966 TEVLVLPAFAGQTF
+966 TKVLVLPAFAGQTF

-1088 RAYSDYAFTK
+1088 RAYTDYAFTK

>member
-32 SPVTPNSTISP
+32 SPIAPNSTISP

-75 KKASEGDEVEF
+75 EKASEGDEVEF

-91 EEKEISYV
+91 EEKEVSYV

-126 AVTQDMRYAV
+126 AVTQDMRYTV
-136 NVEQIAGATIAVSST
+136 NVEQVAGATIAVSST

-164 ITDLTK
+164 ITDSTK
-170 ESPMVKAG
+170 KSPMVKAG

-196 SFVEPGSDV
+196 SFVEPGSEV
-205 SLLVTLSDA
+205 SLSVTLSDA
-214 PAEYTILD
+214 PAEYAILD

-252 FEFAGEVKVTA
+252 FEFAGKVKVTA
-263 GVNEVEVMANDDGTY
+263 GDTEVEVIANDDGTY

-292 TAASIYKI
+292 TTASIYKI

-315 ATYNSKVEFVVP
+315 AAYNSKVEFVVP

-340 NVELVADEEG
+340 NVELVANEEG
-350 KYSFTMKDKTVSLV
+350 KYSFTMKDRAVSLV

-369 RFAPIILNNSKHLMM
+369 RFAPVILNNSKHLMM
-384 TAYTHDEKANTYTPV
+384 TAYTHDEETNTYTPV

-415 SGVNEGDYGIDKLEV
+415 AGVNEGDYGIDKVEV

-464 TLTEVEAIF
+464 TLTEVEPIF

-493 SGVSLTKTK
+493 SGVSLAKTK

-518 SYSATTTKITSV
+518 YSTTTTKITSV

-535 TFKMEST
+535 TFKMESS

-556 LSTSTYNNLTYDLVF
+556 LSTSTYSSLEYDLVF

-656 RNGLLADYSTTN
+656 RNGLLTDYSTTN

-681 DGICNATVTKDGNT
+681 DGICNATVTKGDNT
-695 IDATYSMDGES
+695 INTTYSMDGES

-749 KMELTTDFKGKW
+749 KMQLTTDFKGKW
-761 ESGNSSAI
+761 ESGSNSTI

-779 NSYKVLLSDNKDLAL
+779 SSYKVLLSDNKDLAL
-794 VRESSN
+794 VRNSSN
-800 TYLLSKDITEYSAS
+800 TYLLSKDITEYSS
-814 SVGMEIV
+814 DSVGMEIV
-821 GLTSG
+821 GLTNG

-856 GTNYVF
+856 GSNYVF

-885 HEINMKNNNGAL
+885 HEISMKNNNSAL

-935 YEVNSKD
+935 YEVTSKD
-942 EVTVKEGN
+942 VITVKEGN

-966 TEVLVLPAFAGQTF
+966 TEVLALPAFAGQTF
-980 KGKIDYIYDDG
+980 QGKIDYYYDDG
-991 YDYTDSQTYDA
+991 YDDASLETYDA

-1025 VEGGLYL
+1025 VEGGEYL

-1051 LKYNNNAHT
+1051 LKYNNGAHT

-1074 KSQVAFEGSESFYI
+1074 KSQVTFEGSESLYI
-1088 RAYSDYAFTK
+1088 RKDPEFAFTK

>member
-1 MKSSK
+1 MKNSK

-53 VTKEEFN
+53 VAKEEFN

-151 LAKKGETIKVRIA
+151 LAKKGETIKVRVA
-164 ITDLTK
+164 ITDPTK

-196 SFVEPGSDV
+196 SFVDPGSDV

-214 PAEYTILD
+214 PAEYAILD

-233 PKTAKAGDKV
+233 PKTAKAGDIV

-263 GVNEVEVMANDDGTY
+263 GGNEVEVMTNDDGTY

-292 TAASIYKI
+292 TAVSIYKI
-300 NATIGEHLEVDVPDY
+300 NATIGEHLEVEVPDY
-315 ATYNSKVEFVVP
+315 AAFNSKVEFVVP

-350 KYSFTMKDKTVSLV
+350 KYSFTMKDRAVSLV

-415 SGVNEGDYGIDKLEV
+415 AGVNEGDYGIDKLEV

-436 TRALYT
+436 IRALYT
-442 NSDGYYYNPSA
+442 NSDGYYYNSSA

-473 DANHVIVGSHA
+473 DASHVIVGSHA

-641 IFKATINGEDKYFIN
+641 IFKTTIKGEDKYFIN
-656 RNGLLADYSTTN
+656 RNGLLADYSTTK
-668 PLTLTG
+668 PLTLAG

-695 IDATYSMDGES
+695 IDTTYSMDGES

-749 KMELTTDFKGKW
+749 KMQLTADFKGKW
-761 ESGNSSAI
+761 ESGSNSVI

-779 NSYKVLLSDNKDLAL
+779 SSYKVLLSDNKDLAL
-794 VRESSN
+794 VRDGSN
-800 TYLLSKDITEYSAS
+800 TYLLSKDITTYSAS

-821 GLTSG
+821 GLTNG

-856 GTNYVF
+856 GINYVF
-862 GSIKNNTAIDTKG
+862 GSIKNNTIIDTKG
-875 ISFIFVTEDN
+875 TSFIFVTEDN
-885 HEINMKNNNGAL
+885 HEISMKNNNGAL

-942 EVTVKEGN
+942 VITVKEGN

-966 TEVLVLPAFAGQTF
+966 TEVLTLPAFAGQTF
-980 KGKIDYIYDDG
+980 QGKIDYVDEYSEEYD
-991 YDYTDSQTYDA
+991 TVPYDA

-1025 VEGGLYL
+1025 VEGGEYL

-1044 SKEITVA
+1044 YKEIIVA
-1051 LKYNNNAHT
+1051 LNGRN
-1060 VVFVYDSTKNTLTP
+1060 VVFVYDSTTNTLTP
-1074 KSQVAFEGSESFYI
+1074 KSQVDIESFYI
-1088 RAYSDYAFTK
+1088 RTYTDYAFTK

>member
-1 MKSSK
+1 
-6 KVSILSLLVILSSLA
+6 
-21 SCNGNLPGSTA
+21 
-32 SPVTPNSTISP
+32 
-43 TTPKP
+43 
-48 TPSST
+48 
-53 VTKEEFN
+53 
-60 ITTDVDDGATISGLP
+60 
-75 KKASEGDEVEF
+75 
-86 QVELK
+86 
-91 EEKEISYV
+91 
-99 TIDGENIITP
+99 
-109 ENGVYKFVM
+109 
-118 PAHAVTVK
+118 
-126 AVTQDMRYAV
+126 MRYEV

-151 LAKKGETIKVRIA
+151 LAKKGETIKVRVA

-170 ESPMVKAG
+170 ESPVVKAG

-205 SLLVTLSDA
+205 SLLVKLSDA

-222 KAGDGAVVVNA
+222 KAGDDAVVVNA

-263 GVNEVEVMANDDGTY
+263 GDNKVEVMANDDGTY

-292 TAASIYKI
+292 TAVSIYKI
-300 NATIGEHLEVDVPDY
+300 NSTIGEHLEVDVPDY
-315 ATYNSKVEFVVP
+315 AAYNSKVEFVVP
-327 STNEYEVDKVTLD
+327 STNKYEVDKVTLD

-350 KYSFTMKDKTVSLV
+350 KYSFTMKDRAVSLV

-369 RFAPIILNNSKHLMM
+369 RFAPIILNDSKHLTM

-415 SGVNEGDYGIDKLEV
+415 AGVNEEDYGIDKVEV

-493 SGVSLTKTK
+493 SGVSLAKTK

-556 LSTSTYNNLTYDLVF
+556 LSTSTYNNLTYDFVF

-597 ARLKNDTKD
+597 AKLKNDTKD

-612 KTGSK
+612 KTSSK

-641 IFKATINGEDKYFIN
+641 IFKATINGENKYFIN
-656 RNGLLADYSTTN
+656 RNGLLTDYSTTN

-674 SLGTITT
+674 SLGTIAT
-681 DGICNATVTKDGNT
+681 DGICNATVTKDGST
-695 IDATYSMDGES
+695 IDTTYSIDGES
-706 LTIIIDGKKHTLKVD
+706 LTIIIDGKEHTLKVD

-749 KMELTTDFKGKW
+749 KMQLTTDFKGKW
-761 ESGNSSAI
+761 ESGSNSTI
-769 TFNDD
+769 TFNND

-779 NSYKVLLSDNKDLAL
+779 SSYKVLLSDNKDLAL
-794 VRESSN
+794 VRDSNN

-821 GLTSG
+821 GLTNG
-826 TLKTG
+826 ALKTG

-862 GSIKNNTAIDTKG
+862 GSIKNNTTIDTKG
-875 ISFIFVTEDN
+875 TSFIFVTEDN
-885 HEINMKNNNGAL
+885 HEISMKNNNGAL

-942 EVTVKEGN
+942 VITVKEGN

-957 ANSTYTITN
+957 VNSTYTITN
-966 TEVLVLPAFAGQTF
+966 TEALTLPAFAGQTF
-980 KGKIDYIYDDG
+980 KGKIDYIDEYGEEYD
-991 YDYTDSQTYDA
+991 SATYDA

-1019 GASASN
+1019 GASVSN
-1025 VEGGLYL
+1025 VEGGEFLK
-1032 NNKNVEYTYDET
+1032 NKNVEYTYDET

-1051 LKYNNNAHT
+1051 LNGHT

-1074 KSQVAFEGSESFYI
+1074 KSQVTLESFYI
-1088 RAYSDYAFTK
+1088 RTYTDYAFTK

>member
-6 KVSILSLLVILSSLA
+6 KVSILSLLIILSSLA

-32 SPVTPNSTISP
+32 SPATPNSTISP

-136 NVEQIAGATIAVSST
+136 NVEQIVGATIAVSST
-151 LAKKGETIKVRIA
+151 LAKKGETIKVRVA
-164 ITDLTK
+164 ITDSTK

-263 GVNEVEVMANDDGTY
+263 DDNEVEVMTNDDGTY

-300 NATIGEHLEVDVPDY
+300 NSTIGENLEVDVPDY
-315 ATYNSKVEFVVP
+315 AAFNSKVEFVVP

-340 NVELVADEEG
+340 NVELVVDEEG
-350 KYSFTMKDKTVSLV
+350 KYSFTMKDRAVSLV

-369 RFAPIILNNSKHLMM
+369 RFAPIILNDSKHLMM
-384 TAYTHDEKANTYTPV
+384 TAYTHDEEANTYTPV

-415 SGVNEGDYGIDKLEV
+415 AGVNEGDYGIEKLEV

-493 SGVSLTKTK
+493 SGVSLAKTK

-623 ITSIQVANGL
+623 ITSIQIANGL

-695 IDATYSMDGES
+695 IDTTYSMDGES

-721 TTTNTYQELKFSAGL
+721 TTSNTYQELKFSAGL

-761 ESGNSSAI
+761 ESKSSSAI

-800 TYLLSKDITEYSAS
+800 TYLLSKDITTYSAS

-821 GLTSG
+821 GLTNG

-862 GSIKNNTAIDTKG
+862 GSIKNNTTIDNKG
-875 ISFIFVTEDN
+875 TSFIFVTEDN

-966 TEVLVLPAFAGQTF
+966 TKVLVLPAFAGQTF

-1088 RAYSDYAFTK
+1088 RAYTDYAFTK

>member
-6 KVSILSLLVILSSLA
+6 KVSILSLLIILSSLA

-32 SPVTPNSTISP
+32 SPATPNSTISP

-136 NVEQIAGATIAVSST
+136 NVEQIVGATIAVSST
-151 LAKKGETIKVRIA
+151 LAKKGETIKVRVA
-164 ITDLTK
+164 ITDSTK

-263 GVNEVEVMANDDGTY
+263 DDNEVEVMTNDDGTY

-300 NATIGEHLEVDVPDY
+300 NSTIGENLEVDVPDY
-315 ATYNSKVEFVVP
+315 AAFNSKVEFVVP

-340 NVELVADEEG
+340 NVELVVDEEG
-350 KYSFTMKDKTVSLV
+350 KYSFTMKDRAVSLV
-364 VTEKE
+364 ITEKE
-369 RFAPIILNNSKHLMM
+369 RFAPIILNDSKHLMM
-384 TAYTHDEKANTYTPV
+384 TAYTHDEEANTYTPV

-415 SGVNEGDYGIDKLEV
+415 AGVNEGDYGIEKLEV

-493 SGVSLTKTK
+493 SGVSLAKTK

-623 ITSIQVANGL
+623 ITSIQIANGL

-641 IFKATINGEDKYFIN
+641 IFKATINGEDKYFVN

-695 IDATYSMDGES
+695 IDTTYSMDGES

-721 TTTNTYQELKFSAGL
+721 TTSNTYQELKFSAGL
-736 YIGGKVSSSHSYY
+736 YIGGKISSSHSYY

-761 ESGNSSAI
+761 ESKSSSAI

-794 VRESSN
+794 VRESSS
-800 TYLLSKDITEYSAS
+800 TYLLSKDITTYSS
-814 SVGMEIV
+814 DSVGMEIV
-821 GLTSG
+821 GLTNG

-862 GSIKNNTAIDTKG
+862 GSIKNNTTIDNKG
-875 ISFIFVTEDN
+875 TSFIFVTEDN
-885 HEINMKNNNGAL
+885 HEISMKNNNGAL

-942 EVTVKEGN
+942 EIVVKEGN

-966 TEVLVLPAFAGQTF
+966 TKVLVLPAFAGQTF
-980 KGKIDYIYDDG
+980 KGKIDYI

-1088 RAYSDYAFTK
+1088 RAYTDYAFTK

>member
-32 SPVTPNSTISP
+32 SPATPNSTISP

-53 VTKEEFN
+53 VAKEEFN

-126 AVTQDMRYAV
+126 AVTQDMRYEV

-151 LAKKGETIKVRIA
+151 LAKKGETIKVRVA

-170 ESPMVKAG
+170 ESPVVKAG

-205 SLLVTLSDA
+205 SLLVKLSDA

-222 KAGDGAVVVNA
+222 KAGDDAVVVNA

-263 GVNEVEVMANDDGTY
+263 GDNKVEVMANDDGTY

-292 TAASIYKI
+292 TAVSIYKI
-300 NATIGEHLEVDVPDY
+300 NSTIGEHLEVDVPDY
-315 ATYNSKVEFVVP
+315 AAYNSKVEFVVP
-327 STNEYEVDKVTLD
+327 STNKYEVDKVTLD

-350 KYSFTMKDKTVSLV
+350 KYSFTMKDRAVSLV

-369 RFAPIILNNSKHLMM
+369 RFAPIILNDSKHLTM

-415 SGVNEGDYGIDKLEV
+415 AGVNEEDYGIDKVEV

-493 SGVSLTKTK
+493 SGVSLAKTK

-556 LSTSTYNNLTYDLVF
+556 LSTSTYNNLTYDFVF

-597 ARLKNDTKD
+597 AKLKNDTKD

-612 KTGSK
+612 KTSSK

-633 TSFTDEGA
+633 TSFIDEGA
-641 IFKATINGEDKYFIN
+641 IFKATINGENKYFIN
-656 RNGLLADYSTTN
+656 RNGLLTDYSTTN

-674 SLGTITT
+674 SLGTIAT
-681 DGICNATVTKDGNT
+681 DGICNATVTKDGST
-695 IDATYSMDGES
+695 IDTTYSIDGES
-706 LTIIIDGKKHTLKVD
+706 LTIIIDGKEHTLKVD

-749 KMELTTDFKGKW
+749 KMQLTTDFKGKW
-761 ESGNSSAI
+761 ESGSNSTI
-769 TFNDD
+769 TFNND

-779 NSYKVLLSDNKDLAL
+779 SSYKVLLSDNKDLAL
-794 VRESSN
+794 VRDSNN

-821 GLTSG
+821 GLTNG
-826 TLKTG
+826 ALKTG

-862 GSIKNNTAIDTKG
+862 GSIKNNTTIDTKG
-875 ISFIFVTEDN
+875 TSFIFVTEDN
-885 HEINMKNNNGAL
+885 HEISMKNNNGAL

-942 EVTVKEGN
+942 VITVKEGN

-957 ANSTYTITN
+957 VNSTYTITN
-966 TEVLVLPAFAGQTF
+966 TEALTLPAFAGQTF
-980 KGKIDYIYDDG
+980 KGKIDYIDEYGEEYD
-991 YDYTDSQTYDA
+991 SATYDA

-1019 GASASN
+1019 GASVSN
-1025 VEGGLYL
+1025 VEGGEFLK
-1032 NNKNVEYTYDET
+1032 NKNVEYTYDET

-1051 LKYNNNAHT
+1051 LNGHT

-1074 KSQVAFEGSESFYI
+1074 KSQVTLESFYI
-1088 RAYSDYAFTK
+1088 RTYTDYAFTK

>member
-32 SPVTPNSTISP
+32 SPATPNSTISP

-75 KKASEGDEVEF
+75 EKASEGDEVEF

-151 LAKKGETIKVRIA
+151 LAKKGETIKVRVA
-164 ITDLTK
+164 ITDSAK
-170 ESPMVKAG
+170 ESPVVKAG

-196 SFVEPGSDV
+196 SFVQPGSDV

-214 PAEYTILD
+214 PAEYAILD

-233 PKTAKAGDKV
+233 PKTAKARDKV

-263 GVNEVEVMANDDGTY
+263 GDNEVEVMANDDGTY

-300 NATIGEHLEVDVPDY
+300 NATIGEHLDVDVPDY
-315 ATYNSKVEFVVP
+315 AAYNSKVEFVVP

-340 NVELVADEEG
+340 NVELVADEKG
-350 KYSFTMKDKTVSLV
+350 KYSFAMKDRAVNLV

-369 RFAPIILNNSKHLMM
+369 RFAPVILNNSEHLMM
-384 TAYTHDEKANTYTPV
+384 TAYTHDEEANTYTPV
-399 TQVRWGEKLY
+399 TQVKWGEKLY

-415 SGVNEGDYGIDKLEV
+415 TGVNEEDYGIDKVEV
-430 KLGEND
+430 KLSEND

-453 VVSDMTYGLQF
+453 VVSNMTYGLQF
-464 TLTEVEAIF
+464 TLTEVEPIF
-473 DANHVIVGSHA
+473 GANHVIVGSHA

-493 SGVSLTKTK
+493 SGVSLAKTK

-535 TFKMEST
+535 TFKMESS

-556 LSTSTYNNLTYDLVF
+556 LSTSKYNNLKYDLVF

-612 KTGSK
+612 KTGGK

-656 RNGLLADYSTTN
+656 RNGLLTDYSTTN

-681 DGICNATVTKDGNT
+681 DGVCNATVTKDGST
-695 IDATYSMDGES
+695 IDTTYSMDGES

-721 TTTNTYQELKFSAGL
+721 TATNTYQELKFSAGL

-749 KMELTTDFKGKW
+749 KMQLTTDFKGKW
-761 ESGNSSAI
+761 ESGSNSAI

-774 QTFTF
+774 QTFAF
-779 NSYKVLLSDNKDLAL
+779 SSYKVLLSDNKDLAL
-794 VRESSN
+794 VRDSNN
-800 TYLLSKDITEYSAS
+800 TYLLSKDITEYSS
-814 SVGMEIV
+814 DSVGMEIV

-826 TLKTG
+826 TLKKG

-862 GSIKNNTAIDTKG
+862 GSIKNNTTIDTKG
-875 ISFIFVTEDN
+875 TSFIFITEDN
-885 HEINMKNNNGAL
+885 HEISMKNNNGAL

-935 YEVNSKD
+935 YEVTSKD
-942 EVTVKEGN
+942 VITVKEGN

-966 TEVLVLPAFAGQTF
+966 TEALVLPAFAGQTF
-980 KGKIDYIYDDG
+980 KGKIDYFDEYSEEYD
-991 YDYTDSQTYDA
+991 TVPYDA
-1002 YIKFSSSEKTL
+1002 YIKFSSSGKTL

-1025 VEGGLYL
+1025 VEGGEYL

-1051 LKYNNNAHT
+1051 LNGQT

-1074 KSQVAFEGSESFYI
+1074 KSQVDFEESFFI
-1088 RAYSDYAFTK
+1088 RTYSDYAFTK

>member
-1 MKSSK
+1 
-6 KVSILSLLVILSSLA
+6 
-21 SCNGNLPGSTA
+21 
-32 SPVTPNSTISP
+32 
-43 TTPKP
+43 
-48 TPSST
+48 
-53 VTKEEFN
+53 
-60 ITTDVDDGATISGLP
+60 
-75 KKASEGDEVEF
+75 
-86 QVELK
+86 
-91 EEKEISYV
+91 
-99 TIDGENIITP
+99 
-109 ENGVYKFVM
+109 M

-164 ITDLTK
+164 ITDSAK
-170 ESPMVKAG
+170 ESPVVKAG

-214 PAEYTILD
+214 PAEYAILD

-263 GVNEVEVMANDDGTY
+263 GDNEVEVMANDDGTY

-300 NATIGEHLEVDVPDY
+300 NATIGEHLEIDVPDY
-315 ATYNSKVEFVVP
+315 AAYNSKVEFVVP

-340 NVELVADEEG
+340 NVELVADEKG
-350 KYSFTMKDKTVSLV
+350 KYSFAMKDRAVNLV

-369 RFAPIILNNSKHLMM
+369 RFAPVILNNSEHLMM
-384 TAYTHDEKANTYTPV
+384 TAYTHDEEANTYTPV
-399 TQVRWGEKLY
+399 TQVKWGEKLY

-415 SGVNEGDYGIDKLEV
+415 AGVNEGDYGIDKVEV

-453 VVSDMTYGLQF
+453 VVSNMTYGLQF
-464 TLTEVEAIF
+464 TLTEVEPIF
-473 DANHVIVGSHA
+473 GANHVIVGSHA

-493 SGVSLTKTK
+493 SGVSLAKTK

-535 TFKMEST
+535 TFKMESS

-556 LSTSTYNNLTYDLVF
+556 LSTSKYNNLTYDLVF

-612 KTGSK
+612 KTGGK

-656 RNGLLADYSTTN
+656 RNGLLTDYSTTN

-695 IDATYSMDGES
+695 INTTYSMDGES
-706 LTIIIDGKKHTLKVD
+706 LTIIIDGKKHTLKVN
-721 TTTNTYQELKFSAGL
+721 TATNTYQELKFSAGL

-749 KMELTTDFKGKW
+749 KMQLTTDFKGKW
-761 ESGNSSAI
+761 ESGSNSAI

-779 NSYKVLLSDNKDLAL
+779 SSYKVLLSDNKDLAL
-794 VRESSN
+794 VRDSNN
-800 TYLLSKDITEYSAS
+800 TYLLSKDITEYSS
-814 SVGMEIV
+814 DSVGMEIV

-831 EKFVAD
+831 ERFVAD

-862 GSIKNNTAIDTKG
+862 GSIKNNTTIDTKG
-875 ISFIFVTEDN
+875 TSFIFVTEDN
-885 HEINMKNNNGAL
+885 HEISMKNNNGAL

-920 LSNDGTGTLN
+920 LSKDGTGTLN

-935 YEVNSKD
+935 YEVTSKD
-942 EVTVKEGN
+942 VITVKEGN

-966 TEVLVLPAFAGQTF
+966 TEALVLPAFAGQTF
-980 KGKIDYIYDDG
+980 KGKIDYFDEYSEEYD
-991 YDYTDSQTYDA
+991 TVPYDA
-1002 YIKFSSSEKTL
+1002 YIKFSSSGKTL

-1025 VEGGLYL
+1025 VEGGEYL

-1051 LKYNNNAHT
+1051 LNGQT

-1074 KSQVAFEGSESFYI
+1074 KSQVDIESFFI
-1088 RAYSDYAFTK
+1088 RTYSDYAFTK
-1098 VA
+1098 LA

>member
-21 SCNGNLPGSTA
+21 SCNGNLPGSTV
-32 SPVTPNSTISP
+32 SPTAPNSTISP

-126 AVTQDMRYAV
+126 AVTQDMRYAI

-151 LAKKGETIKVRIA
+151 LAKKGETIKVRVA
-164 ITDLTK
+164 ITDSTK

-263 GVNEVEVMANDDGTY
+263 GGNEVEVMTNDDGTY

-292 TAASIYKI
+292 TAVSIYKI
-300 NATIGEHLEVDVPDY
+300 NSTIGEHLEVDVPDY
-315 ATYNSKVEFVVP
+315 AAYNSKVEFVVP

-350 KYSFTMKDKTVSLV
+350 KYSFTMKDRAVNLV

-369 RFAPIILNNSKHLMM
+369 RFAPIILNDSKHLMM
-384 TAYTHDEKANTYTPV
+384 TAYTHDEEANTYTPV

-415 SGVNEGDYGIDKLEV
+415 SGVNEGDYGIDKVEV

-453 VVSDMTYGLQF
+453 VVSNMTYGLQF

-493 SGVSLTKTK
+493 SGVSLAKTK

-641 IFKATINGEDKYFIN
+641 IFKATINDEDKYFIN
-656 RNGLLADYSTTN
+656 RNGLLTDYSTTN

-674 SLGTITT
+674 SLGTIAT
-681 DGICNATVTKDGNT
+681 DGICNATVTKDGST
-695 IDATYSMDGES
+695 IDTTYSMDGES
-706 LTIIIDGKKHTLKVD
+706 LTIIIDGKEHTLKVD

-749 KMELTTDFKGKW
+749 KMQLTTDFKGKW
-761 ESGNSSAI
+761 ESGSNSTI
-769 TFNDD
+769 TFNND

-779 NSYKVLLSDNKDLAL
+779 SSYKVLLSDNKDLAL
-794 VRESSN
+794 VRDSNN

-821 GLTSG
+821 GLTNG
-826 TLKTG
+826 TLKKG

-856 GTNYVF
+856 GSNYVF
-862 GSIKNNTAIDTKG
+862 GSIKNNTTIDTKG
-875 ISFIFVTEDN
+875 TSFIFVTENN
-885 HEINMKNNNGAL
+885 HEISMKNNNGAL

-935 YEVNSKD
+935 YEVTSKD
-942 EVTVKEGN
+942 VITVKEGN

-966 TEVLVLPAFAGQTF
+966 TEALTLPAFAGQTF
-980 KGKIDYIYDDG
+980 QGKIDYYYDDG
-991 YDYTDSQTYDA
+991 YDDGGLETYDA

-1013 SFSAGD
+1013 SFSAGS

-1025 VEGGLYL
+1025 VEGGEYL

-1051 LKYNNNAHT
+1051 LKDNNSAHT

-1088 RAYSDYAFTK
+1088 RKDPEFAFKK
-1098 VA
+1098 V

>member
-1 MKSSK
+1 MKISK

-32 SPVTPNSTISP
+32 SPIAPNSTISP

-60 ITTDVDDGATISGLP
+60 ITTNVDDGATISGLP

-164 ITDLTK
+164 ITDSTK
-170 ESPMVKAG
+170 ESP
-178 DIDVPMAL
+178 
-186 VENETKTFEG
+186 
-196 SFVEPGSDV
+196 
-205 SLLVTLSDA
+205 
-214 PAEYTILD
+214 
-222 KAGDGAVVVNA
+222 VV
-233 PKTAKAGDKV
+233 KAGDKV

-263 GVNEVEVMANDDGTY
+263 GDNEVEVIVNDDGTC
-278 SFVMPASSVTISQE
+278 SFIMPASSVTISQE
-292 TAASIYKI
+292 TAVSIYKI

-315 ATYNSKVEFVVP
+315 AAYNSKVEFVIP

-340 NVELVADEEG
+340 NVELVANEEG
-350 KYSFTMKDKTVSLV
+350 KYSFTMKDRAVSLV

-369 RFAPIILNNSKHLMM
+369 RFAPIILNDSKHLTM
-384 TAYTHDEKANTYTPV
+384 TAYTHDEEANTYTPV

-415 SGVNEGDYGIDKLEV
+415 AGVNEGDYGIDKLEV

-442 NSDGYYYNPSA
+442 NSDGYYYNSSA

-464 TLTEVEAIF
+464 TLTEVEPIF

-508 RFGNISFPSS
+508 RFGNISFPTG
-518 SYSATTTKITSV
+518 YSTTTTKITSV

-556 LSTSTYNNLTYDLVF
+556 LSTSTYNKLTYDLVF

-623 ITSIQVANGL
+623 ITSIQIANGL

-641 IFKATINGEDKYFIN
+641 IFKATINGENKYFIN
-656 RNGLLADYSTTN
+656 RNGLLTDYSTTN

-695 IDATYSMDGES
+695 INTTYSMDGES

-761 ESGNSSAI
+761 ESKSSSAI

-794 VRESSN
+794 VRESSS
-800 TYLLSKDITEYSAS
+800 TYLLSKDITTYSS
-814 SVGMEIV
+814 DSVGMEIV
-821 GLTSG
+821 GLTNG

-862 GSIKNNTAIDTKG
+862 GSIKNNTTIDTKG
-875 ISFIFVTEDN
+875 TSFIFVTEDN
-885 HEINMKNNNGAL
+885 HEISMKNNNGAL

-957 ANSTYTITN
+957 ANSTYTIAN
-966 TEVLVLPAFAGQTF
+966 TEALVLPAFAGQTF
-980 KGKIDYIYDDG
+980 KGKIDYVDEYG
-991 YDYTDSQTYDA
+991 SETYDA

-1025 VEGGLYL
+1025 VEGGEYL

-1051 LKYNNNAHT
+1051 LNGQT
-1060 VVFVYDSTKNTLTP
+1060 VIFVYDSTKNTLTP
-1074 KSQVAFEGSESFYI
+1074 KSQVTFESFYI
-1088 RAYSDYAFTK
+1088 RTYSDYAFTK

>member
-1 MKSSK
+1 MKSFK

-32 SPVTPNSTISP
+32 SPATPNSTISP

-53 VTKEEFN
+53 VTKEEFD

-86 QVELK
+86 QVELE

-99 TIDGENIITP
+99 TIDEENIITP

-118 PAHAVTVK
+118 PSHAVTVK

-136 NVEQIAGATIAVSST
+136 NVEQIVGATIAVSST

-164 ITDLTK
+164 ITDSTK
-170 ESPMVKAG
+170 ESPVVKAG

-263 GVNEVEVMANDDGTY
+263 GDNEVEVMTNDDGTY

-292 TAASIYKI
+292 TAVSIYKI
-300 NATIGEHLEVDVPDY
+300 NSTIGEHLEVDVPDY
-315 ATYNSKVEFVVP
+315 AAYNSKVEFVVP

-350 KYSFTMKDKTVSLV
+350 KYSFTMKDRAVSLV

-369 RFAPIILNNSKHLMM
+369 RFAPIILNDSKHLMM
-384 TAYTHDEKANTYTPV
+384 TAYTHDEEANTYTPV

-415 SGVNEGDYGIDKLEV
+415 AGVNEGDYGIEKLEV

-493 SGVSLTKTK
+493 SGVSLAKTK

-695 IDATYSMDGES
+695 INATYSMDGES

-721 TTTNTYQELKFSAGL
+721 TTTNTYQELNFSAGL

-761 ESGNSSAI
+761 ESKSSSAI

-794 VRESSN
+794 VRESSS
-800 TYLLSKDITEYSAS
+800 TYLLSKDITTYSS
-814 SVGMEIV
+814 DSVGMEIV
-821 GLTSG
+821 GLTNG

-862 GSIKNNTAIDTKG
+862 GSIKNNTTIDTKG
-875 ISFIFVTEDN
+875 TSFIFVTEDN
-885 HEINMKNNNGAL
+885 HEISMKNNNGAL

-903 SGTYTDTDT
+903 TGTYTDTDT

-942 EVTVKEGN
+942 VITVKEGN

-966 TEVLVLPAFAGQTF
+966 TKVLVLPAFAGQTF
-980 KGKIDYIYDDG
+980 KGRIDYFEEYGEEYD
-991 YDYTDSQTYDA
+991 TVPYDA

-1025 VEGGLYL
+1025 VEGGEYL

-1051 LKYNNNAHT
+1051 LNGQT
-1060 VVFVYDSTKNTLTP
+1060 VIFVYDSTKNTLTP
-1074 KSQVAFEGSESFYI
+1074 KSQVDFEGSFFI
-1088 RAYSDYAFTK
+1088 RTYADYAFTK

>member
-1 MKSSK
+1 
-6 KVSILSLLVILSSLA
+6 
-21 SCNGNLPGSTA
+21 
-32 SPVTPNSTISP
+32 
-43 TTPKP
+43 
-48 TPSST
+48 
-53 VTKEEFN
+53 
-60 ITTDVDDGATISGLP
+60 
-75 KKASEGDEVEF
+75 
-86 QVELK
+86 
-91 EEKEISYV
+91 
-99 TIDGENIITP
+99 
-109 ENGVYKFVM
+109 
-118 PAHAVTVK
+118 
-126 AVTQDMRYAV
+126 
-136 NVEQIAGATIAVSST
+136 
-151 LAKKGETIKVRIA
+151 
-164 ITDLTK
+164 
-170 ESPMVKAG
+170 
-178 DIDVPMAL
+178 
-186 VENETKTFEG
+186 
-196 SFVEPGSDV
+196 
-205 SLLVTLSDA
+205 
-214 PAEYTILD
+214 
-222 KAGDGAVVVNA
+222 
-233 PKTAKAGDKV
+233 
-243 TFSMALDSG
+243 
-252 FEFAGEVKVTA
+252 
-263 GVNEVEVMANDDGTY
+263 MANDDGTY

-300 NATIGEHLEVDVPDY
+300 NATIGEHLDVDVPDY
-315 ATYNSKVEFVVP
+315 AAYNSKVEFVVP

-350 KYSFTMKDKTVSLV
+350 KYSFTMKDRAVSLV

-369 RFAPIILNNSKHLMM
+369 RFAPVILNNSEHLMM
-384 TAYTHDEKANTYTPV
+384 TAYTHDEEANTYTPV

-415 SGVNEGDYGIDKLEV
+415 AGVNEGDYGIDKVEV
-430 KLGEND
+430 KLSKND

-464 TLTEVEAIF
+464 TLTEVEPIF
-473 DANHVIVGSHA
+473 GANHVIVGSHA
-484 GAYINYSYS
+484 GAYINYTYS
-493 SGVSLTKTK
+493 SGVSLAKTK

-530 DDTTK
+530 DDITK
-535 TFKMEST
+535 TFKMESS

-556 LSTSTYNNLTYDLVF
+556 LSTSKYNNLTYDLVF

-597 ARLKNDTKD
+597 ARLKNDTKE

-612 KTGSK
+612 KTGGK

-656 RNGLLADYSTTN
+656 RNGLLTDYSTTN

-681 DGICNATVTKDGNT
+681 DGVCNATVTKDDNT
-695 IDATYSMDGES
+695 INTTYSMDGES

-721 TTTNTYQELKFSAGL
+721 TATNTYQELKFSAGL

-749 KMELTTDFKGKW
+749 KMQLTADFKGKW
-761 ESGNSSAI
+761 ESGSNSAI
-769 TFNDD
+769 TLNDD

-779 NSYKVLLSDNKDLAL
+779 SSYKVLLSDNKDLAL
-794 VRESSN
+794 VRDSNN
-800 TYLLSKDITEYSAS
+800 TYLLSKDITEYSS
-814 SVGMEIV
+814 DSVGMEIV
-821 GLTSG
+821 GLTDG

-862 GSIKNNTAIDTKG
+862 GSIKNNTTIDTKG
-875 ISFIFVTEDN
+875 TSFIFITEDN
-885 HEINMKNNNGAL
+885 HEISMKNNNGAL

-920 LSNDGTGTLN
+920 LSKDGTGTLN

-935 YEVNSKD
+935 YEVTSKD
-942 EVTVKEGN
+942 VITVKEGN

-966 TEVLVLPAFAGQTF
+966 TEALVLPAFAGQTF
-980 KGKIDYIYDDG
+980 KGKIDYFDEYIEEYD
-991 YDYTDSQTYDA
+991 TVPYDA
-1002 YIKFSSSEKTL
+1002 YIKFSSSGKTL

-1025 VEGGLYL
+1025 VEGGEYL

-1051 LKYNNNAHT
+1051 LNGQT

-1074 KSQVAFEGSESFYI
+1074 KSQVDFEESFFI
-1088 RAYSDYAFTK
+1088 RTYSDYAFTK

>member
-32 SPVTPNSTISP
+32 SP
-43 TTPKP
+43 TTPKL

-75 KKASEGDEVEF
+75 AKASEGDEVEF

-136 NVEQIAGATIAVSST
+136 NVEQIAGTTIAVSST

-164 ITDLTK
+164 ITDSAK

-214 PAEYTILD
+214 PAEYAILD

-263 GVNEVEVMANDDGTY
+263 GDNKVEVMTNDDGTY

-315 ATYNSKVEFVVP
+315 AAYNSKVEFVVP

-340 NVELVADEEG
+340 NVELVADEKG
-350 KYSFTMKDKTVSLV
+350 KYSFAMKDRAVSLV

-369 RFAPIILNNSKHLMM
+369 RFAPVILNNSEHLMM
-384 TAYTHDEKANTYTPV
+384 TAYTHDEEANTYTPV
-399 TQVRWGEKLY
+399 TQVKWGEKLY

-415 SGVNEGDYGIDKLEV
+415 TGVNEGDYGIDKVEV
-430 KLGEND
+430 KLSEND

-464 TLTEVEAIF
+464 TLTEVEPIF
-473 DANHVIVGSHA
+473 GANHVIVGSHA

-493 SGVSLTKTK
+493 SGVSLAKTK

-530 DDTTK
+530 DDITK

-542 DYEGGWTDNGLIYI
+542 NYEGGWTDNGLIYI

-612 KTGSK
+612 KTGGK

-656 RNGLLADYSTTN
+656 RNGLLTDYSTTN

-674 SLGTITT
+674 SLGTIIT
-681 DGICNATVTKDGNT
+681 DGVCNATVTKDGST
-695 IDATYSMDGES
+695 IDTTYSMDGES
-706 LTIIIDGKKHTLKVD
+706 LTIIIDGKMHTLKVD
-721 TTTNTYQELKFSAGL
+721 AATNTYQELKFSAGL

-749 KMELTTDFKGKW
+749 KMQLTADFKGKW
-761 ESGNSSAI
+761 ESGSNSAI

-779 NSYKVLLSDNKDLAL
+779 SSYKVLLSDNKDLAL
-794 VRESSN
+794 VRDSNN
-800 TYLLSKDITEYSAS
+800 TYLLSKDITEYSS
-814 SVGMEIV
+814 DSVGMEIV
-821 GLTSG
+821 GLTDG

-862 GSIKNNTAIDTKG
+862 GSIKNNTTIDTKG
-875 ISFIFVTEDN
+875 TSFIFITEDN
-885 HEINMKNNNGAL
+885 HEISMKNNNGAL

-920 LSNDGTGTLN
+920 LSKDGTGTLN

-935 YEVNSKD
+935 YEVTSKD
-942 EVTVKEGN
+942 VITVKEGN

-966 TEVLVLPAFAGQTF
+966 TEALVLPAFAGQTF
-980 KGKIDYIYDDG
+980 KGKIDYFDEYSEEYD
-991 YDYTDSQTYDA
+991 TVPYDA
-1002 YIKFSSSEKTL
+1002 YIKFSSSGKTL

-1025 VEGGLYL
+1025 VEGGEYL

-1051 LKYNNNAHT
+1051 LNGQT

-1074 KSQVAFEGSESFYI
+1074 KSQVDIESFYF
-1088 RAYSDYAFTK
+1088 RADPDYAFTK

>member
-1 MKSSK
+1 
-6 KVSILSLLVILSSLA
+6 
-21 SCNGNLPGSTA
+21 
-32 SPVTPNSTISP
+32 
-43 TTPKP
+43 
-48 TPSST
+48 
-53 VTKEEFN
+53 
-60 ITTDVDDGATISGLP
+60 
-75 KKASEGDEVEF
+75 
-86 QVELK
+86 
-91 EEKEISYV
+91 
-99 TIDGENIITP
+99 
-109 ENGVYKFVM
+109 M

-164 ITDLTK
+164 ITDPTK

-263 GVNEVEVMANDDGTY
+263 GGNEVEVMTNDDGTY

-292 TAASIYKI
+292 TAVSIYKI
-300 NATIGEHLEVDVPDY
+300 NATIGEHLEVEVPDY
-315 ATYNSKVEFVVP
+315 AAFNSKVEFVVP

-340 NVELVADEEG
+340 NVELVADEER
-350 KYSFTMKDKTVSLV
+350 KYSFTMKDRAVSLV

-415 SGVNEGDYGIDKLEV
+415 AGVNEGDYGIDKLEV

-436 TRALYT
+436 IRALYT
-442 NSDGYYYNPSA
+442 NSDGYYYNSSA
-453 VVSDMTYGLQF
+453 VVNDMTYGLQF

-473 DANHVIVGSHA
+473 DASHVIVGSHA

-641 IFKATINGEDKYFIN
+641 IFKTTIKGEDKYFIN
-656 RNGLLADYSTTN
+656 RNGLLADYSTTK
-668 PLTLTG
+668 PLTLAA

-695 IDATYSMDGES
+695 IDTTYSMDGES

-749 KMELTTDFKGKW
+749 KMQLTADFKGKW
-761 ESGNSSAI
+761 ESGSNSVI

-779 NSYKVLLSDNKDLAL
+779 SSYKVLLSDNKDLAL
-794 VRESSN
+794 VRDGSN
-800 TYLLSKDITEYSAS
+800 TYLLSKDITTYSAS

-821 GLTSG
+821 GLTDG

-831 EKFVAD
+831 EKFAAD

-862 GSIKNNTAIDTKG
+862 GSIKNNTIIDTKG
-875 ISFIFVTEDN
+875 TSFIFVTEDN
-885 HEINMKNNNGAL
+885 HEISMKNNNGAL

-942 EVTVKEGN
+942 VITVKEGN

-966 TEVLVLPAFAGQTF
+966 TKVLVLPAFAGQTF
-980 KGKIDYIYDDG
+980 KGKIDYIDEYDEG
-991 YDYTDSQTYDA
+991 YDSVPYDA

-1025 VEGGLYL
+1025 VEGGEYL
-1032 NNKNVEYTYDET
+1032 NNKNVEYTYDEA

-1051 LKYNNNAHT
+1051 LNGHA

-1074 KSQVAFEGSESFYI
+1074 KSSVTFDSFYF
-1088 RAYSDYAFTK
+1088 RTYNDYAFTK

>member
-32 SPVTPNSTISP
+32 SPATPNSTISP

-53 VTKEEFN
+53 VAKEEFN

-126 AVTQDMRYAV
+126 AVTQDMRYEV

-151 LAKKGETIKVRIA
+151 LAKKGETIKVRVA

-170 ESPMVKAG
+170 ESPVVKAG

-205 SLLVTLSDA
+205 SLLVKLSDA

-222 KAGDGAVVVNA
+222 KAGDDAVVVNA

-263 GVNEVEVMANDDGTY
+263 GDNKVEVMANDDGTY

-292 TAASIYKI
+292 TAVSIYKI
-300 NATIGEHLEVDVPDY
+300 NSTIGEHLEVDVPDY
-315 ATYNSKVEFVVP
+315 AAYNSKVEFVVP
-327 STNEYEVDKVTLD
+327 STNKYEVDKVTLD

-350 KYSFTMKDKTVSLV
+350 KYSFTMKDRAVSLV

-369 RFAPIILNNSKHLMM
+369 RFAPIILNDSKHLTM

-415 SGVNEGDYGIDKLEV
+415 AGVNEEDYGIDKVEV

-493 SGVSLTKTK
+493 SGVSLAKTK

-556 LSTSTYNNLTYDLVF
+556 LSTSTYNNLTYDFVF

-695 IDATYSMDGES
+695 INTTYSMDGES

-761 ESGNSSAI
+761 ESKSSSAI

-794 VRESSN
+794 VRESSS
-800 TYLLSKDITEYSAS
+800 TYLLSKDITTYSS
-814 SVGMEIV
+814 DSVGMEIV
-821 GLTSG
+821 GLTNG

-848 VKKAVYFD
+848 VKKSVYFD

-862 GSIKNNTAIDTKG
+862 GSIKNNTTIDTKG
-875 ISFIFVTEDN
+875 TSFIFVTEDN
-885 HEINMKNNNGAL
+885 HEISMKNNNGAL
-897 EIAIDV
+897 EIAINV

-957 ANSTYTITN
+957 VNSTYTITN
-966 TEVLVLPAFAGQTF
+966 TEVLTLPAFAGQTF
-980 KGKIDYIYDDG
+980 KGKIDYIDEYG
-991 YDYTDSQTYDA
+991 EEYGSETYDA

-1032 NNKNVEYTYDET
+1032 NNKNMEYTYDET

-1051 LKYNNNAHT
+1051 LNGHT

-1074 KSQVAFEGSESFYI
+1074 KSQVTFESFYI
-1088 RAYSDYAFTK
+1088 RTYSDYAFTK

>member
-1 MKSSK
+1 MKNSK

-164 ITDLTK
+164 ITDPTK
-170 ESPMVKAG
+170 ESPVVKAG

-186 VENETKTFEG
+186 VKNETKTFEG

-263 GVNEVEVMANDDGTY
+263 SDNEVEVMTNDDGTY

-292 TAASIYKI
+292 TAVSIYKI
-300 NATIGEHLEVDVPDY
+300 NATIGEHLEVEVPDY
-315 ATYNSKVEFVVP
+315 AAFNSKVEFVIP

-350 KYSFTMKDKTVSLV
+350 KYSFTMKDRAVSLV

-415 SGVNEGDYGIDKLEV
+415 AGVNEGDYGIDKLEV

-535 TFKMEST
+535 TFKMESA

-606 IYVYAE
+606 IYVYAG

-641 IFKATINGEDKYFIN
+641 IFKATINGENKYFIN
-656 RNGLLADYSTTN
+656 RNGLLTDYSTTN

-674 SLGTITT
+674 SLGTIAT
-681 DGICNATVTKDGNT
+681 DGICNATVTKDGST
-695 IDATYSMDGES
+695 IDTTYSMDGES
-706 LTIIIDGKKHTLKVD
+706 LTIIIDGKEHTLKVD
-721 TTTNTYQELKFSAGL
+721 TATNTYQELKFSAGL
-736 YIGGKVSSSHSYY
+736 YIGGKVSSSHSCY

-761 ESGNSSAI
+761 EYKSDSAI

-794 VRESSN
+794 VRDGSD
-800 TYLLSKDITEYSAS
+800 TYLLSKDITEYSS
-814 SVGMEIV
+814 DSVGMEIV
-821 GLTSG
+821 GLTNG

-862 GSIKNNTAIDTKG
+862 GSIKNNTTIDTKG
-875 ISFIFVTEDN
+875 TSFIFVTEDN
-885 HEINMKNNNGAL
+885 HEISMKNNNGAL

-935 YEVNSKD
+935 YEVSSKD
-942 EVTVKEGN
+942 VITVKEGN

-957 ANSTYTITN
+957 VNSTYTITN
-966 TEVLVLPAFAGQTF
+966 TEALTLPAFAGQTF
-980 KGKIDYIYDDG
+980 QGKIDYYYDDG
-991 YDYTDSQTYDA
+991 YDDGGLETYDA

-1013 SFSAGD
+1013 SFSAGS

-1025 VEGGLYL
+1025 VEGGEYL

-1051 LKYNNNAHT
+1051 LKDNNSAHT

-1088 RAYSDYAFTK
+1088 RKDPEFAFKK
-1098 VA
+1098 V

>member
-32 SPVTPNSTISP
+32 SPATPNSTISP

-86 QVELK
+86 QIELK

-151 LAKKGETIKVRIA
+151 LAKKGETLKVRVA
-164 ITDLTK
+164 ITDSTK
-170 ESPMVKAG
+170 ESPMVKAS

-263 GVNEVEVMANDDGTY
+263 GDNEVEVMTNDDGTY

-292 TAASIYKI
+292 TAVSIYKI
-300 NATIGEHLEVDVPDY
+300 NATISEHLEVDVPDY
-315 ATYNSKVEFVVP
+315 AAYKSKVEFVVP

-350 KYSFTMKDKTVSLV
+350 KYSFTMKDRAVSLV

-369 RFAPIILNNSKHLMM
+369 RFAPIVLNDSKHLMM

-415 SGVNEGDYGIDKLEV
+415 AGVNEGDYGIDKLEV

-436 TRALYT
+436 IRALYT
-442 NSDGYYYNPSA
+442 NSDGYYYNSSA

-623 ITSIQVANGL
+623 ITSVQVANGL

-656 RNGLLADYSTTN
+656 RNGLLTDYSTSN

-695 IDATYSMDGES
+695 IDTTYSMDGES
-706 LTIIIDGKKHTLKVD
+706 LTIIIGGKKHTLKVD
-721 TTTNTYQELKFSAGL
+721 TATNTYQELKFSAGL

-761 ESGNSSAI
+761 ESKSSSAI

-821 GLTSG
+821 GLTNG
-826 TLKTG
+826 NLKTG
-831 EKFVAD
+831 EKFVAN

-848 VKKAVYFD
+848 IKKAVYFD
-856 GTNYVF
+856 GINYLF
-862 GSIKNNTAIDTKG
+862 GSIKNNTTIDTKG
-875 ISFIFVTEDN
+875 TSFIFVTEDN
-885 HEINMKNNNGAL
+885 HEISMKNNNGAL

-935 YEVNSKD
+935 YEVSSID
-942 EVTVKEGN
+942 EIIVKEGN

-966 TEVLVLPAFAGQTF
+966 TKVLVLPAFAGQTF
-980 KGKIDYIYDDG
+980 KGKIDYIDEYDDA
-991 YDYTDSQTYDA
+991 YSETYDA

-1025 VEGGLYL
+1025 VEGGQYL

-1051 LKYNNNAHT
+1051 LNGHT

-1074 KSQVAFEGSESFYI
+1074 KSQVTFESFYI
-1088 RAYSDYAFTK
+1088 RTYSDYAFNK